1 MFLNK
6 AIKNISL
13 FSLFINN
20 LLYLPP
26 NLVIKMKKLLYISLL
41 APLAAIAQQPKD
53 SITQLEE
60 VVVKAEAPIKRIQK
74 AAYNVVAIEAKQL
87 RTLNSNAADILAR
100 VSGVKMRETGGVGA
114 EAHINL
120 NGFTG
125 RHVCVFI
132 DGVPMNEANASFRI
146 NNIPA
151 EMIERIEIYKGVV
164 PITFGADA
172 LGGAINVITRK
183 SRYNYGNLSYAFG
196 SFNTHKSTLN
206 IGQYLTD
213 NINIELNAYQNYS
226 DNSYKVFTEYL
237 DLQTATYSKEKRWF
251 KRFHD
256 RYHNEA
262 IIGHVNIFN
271 EQWADKLSF
280 GLNYSQEDKQLQNAN
295 LMQKVFGGKYR
306 KSHNYTS
313 SVEYEK
319 RNILKNLSCVLAA
332 RYDFTTTHN
341 VDEEA
346 RRYSWTGEYE
356 PMVARGESQLQN
368 TIFEGKT
375 GYITSHLNYQ
385 LSDKHLLQLTHTFSN
400 YNRRNKNMLITNYTL
415 DSDFMRRVNEKNIT
429 GLSYKFTPSEYWNI
443 LVFGKYYNTAVTGPV
458 TISGFGS
465 RAVYKEE
472 THYTDVWGYGAAT
485 TYQLLKTL
493 QAKLSC
499 EKSFRLPT
507 DTELFGDGDLE
518 IGNYNLKPENSDN
531 LNVNLSYQPT
541 FKAHSL
547 LVETGFAY
555 RYIKDYIIRSIISA
569 GTNEGSAGS
578 KNHGKVLN
586 MGVDATL
593 RYFYKDIFSVGGNL
607 SYMNLR
613 NKEEFTETGRPSA
626 IYNDRVPNMPYLF
639 GNADA
644 NCNISNLI
652 AKRDRLSL
660 GYNLFFTEEFFTSWQ
675 SEGTKIKV
683 PRQLSHDVSLT
694 YYTPNKRLSFS
705 VEAKN
710 FTNELL
716 YDNYSLQKAGR
727 AFYAKLS
734 YRFY

>member
-1 MFLNK
+1 MFLSP
-6 AIKNISL
+6 KNIT
-13 FSLFINN
+13 
-20 LLYLPP
+20 
-26 NLVIKMKKLLYISLL
+26 SLL
-41 APLAAIAQQPKD
+41 ASFFVIQIFSQSVD
-53 SITQLEE
+53 EEVTQLSE
-60 VVVKAEAPIKRIQK
+60 VVLTGQSPIKQVQK
-74 AAYNVVAIEAKQL
+74 AAYNVVAIEAQQL
-87 RTLNSNAADILAR
+87 RNLNSNAADMLAR

-114 EAHINL
+114 EANINL

-125 RHVCVFI
+125 RHVRIFI

-151 EMIERIEIYKGVV
+151 ELIERIEIYKGVV
-164 PITFGADA
+164 PVTFSADA
-172 LGGAINVITRK
+172 LGGAINVVTRK
-183 SRYNYGNLSYAFG
+183 SRYNYGNLSYTFG

-206 IGQYLTD
+206 LGQFLTD
-213 NINIELNAYQNYS
+213 NISVELNAYQNYS

-237 DLQTATYSKEKRWF
+237 DLQTGTYSKEKRWF

-262 IIGHVNIFN
+262 IIGRVNIFD
-271 EQWADKLSF
+271 EKWADKLSF
-280 GLNYSQEDKQLQNAN
+280 ALNYSQEDKQLQNAN

-306 KSHNYTS
+306 KSHNYSS

-319 RNILKNLSCVLAA
+319 KNILNGLSFFLTG
-332 RYDFTTTHN
+332 RYDFTTTQN

-356 PMVARGESQLQN
+356 PMVTRGESQLQN

-375 GYITSHLNYQ
+375 GYITSHLDYQ
-385 LSDKHLLQLTHTFSN
+385 LNEKNSFQLTHTFSN
-400 YNRRNKNMLITNYTL
+400 YTRRNKNMLITNYTL
-415 DSDFMRRVNEKNIT
+415 DSDFMRRINEKNIS
-429 GLSYKFTPSEYWNI
+429 GFSYKFTPSERWNI
-443 LVFGKYYNTAVTGPV
+443 LAFGKYYNTAVTGPV
-458 TISGFGS
+458 IVTGYGS
-465 RAVYKEE
+465 RAVYEEE
-472 THYTDVWGYGAAT
+472 THHTQAWGYGGAT

-493 QAKLSC
+493 QAKLSY

-518 IGNYNLKPENSDN
+518 IGNYKLKPENSDN
-531 LNVNLSYQPT
+531 LNVNLSYQPA
-541 FKAHSL
+541 FKTHSL
-547 LVETGFAY
+547 LVEAGFAY

-569 GTNEGSAGS
+569 GANEGSAGS
-578 KNHGKVLN
+578 RNHGKVLN

-593 RYFYKDIFSVGGNL
+593 RYFYKDVFSVGANL

-626 IYNDRVPNMPYLF
+626 IYNDRLPNMPYLF

-644 NCNISNLI
+644 TCNIGSLI
-652 AKRDRLSL
+652 AKRDKLSL
-660 GYNLFFTEEFFTSWQ
+660 NYNLFFTEEFFTSWQ

-694 YYTPNKRLSFS
+694 YYTPNKRLSLS

-710 FTNELL
+710 ITDELL

>member
-1 MFLNK
+1 MPLSPKKITFLL
-6 AIKNISL
+6 ASFFVIQL
-13 FSLFINN
+13 FSQT
-20 LLYLPP
+20 
-26 NLVIKMKKLLYISLL
+26 V
-41 APLAAIAQQPKD
+41 D
-53 SITQLEE
+53 EEVTQLSE
-60 VVVKAEAPIKRIQK
+60 VVLTGQSPIKQVQK
-74 AAYNVVAIEAKQL
+74 AAYNVVAIEAQQL
-87 RTLNSNAADILAR
+87 RNLNSNAADMLAR

-114 EAHINL
+114 ETAINL

-125 RHVCVFI
+125 RHVRIFI

-151 EMIERIEIYKGVV
+151 ELIERIEIYKGVV
-164 PITFGADA
+164 PVTFGADA
-172 LGGAINVITRK
+172 LGGAINVVTRK
-183 SRYNYGNLSYAFG
+183 SRYNYGNLSYTFG

-206 IGQYLTD
+206 LGQFLTD
-213 NINIELNAYQNYS
+213 NISVELSAYQNYS

-237 DLQTATYSKEKRWF
+237 DLQTGTYSKEKRWF

-262 IIGHVNIFN
+262 IIGRVNIFD
-271 EQWADKLSF
+271 EKWADKLSF
-280 GLNYSQEDKQLQNAN
+280 ALNYSQEDKQLQNAN

-306 KSHNYTS
+306 KSHNYSS

-319 RNILKNLSCVLAA
+319 KNILNGLSFFLTG
-332 RYDFTTTHN
+332 RYDFTTTQN

-356 PMVARGESQLQN
+356 PMVTRGESQLQN

-375 GYITSHLNYQ
+375 GYITSHLDYQ
-385 LSDKHLLQLTHTFSN
+385 LNEKHSFQLTHTFSN
-400 YNRRNKNMLITNYTL
+400 YTRRNKNMLITNYTL
-415 DSDFMRRVNEKNIT
+415 DSDFMRRINEKNIS
-429 GLSYKFTPSEYWNI
+429 GFSYKFTPSERWNI
-443 LVFGKYYNTAVTGPV
+443 LAFGKYYNTAVTGPV
-458 TISGFGS
+458 IISGQGS
-465 RAVYKEE
+465 RAVYEEE
-472 THYTDVWGYGAAT
+472 THHTQAWGYGGAT

-493 QAKLSC
+493 QTKISY

-507 DTELFGDGDLE
+507 DNELFGDGDLE
-518 IGNYNLKPENSDN
+518 IGNYKLKPENSDN
-531 LNVNLSYQPT
+531 LNVNLSYQPA

-547 LVETGFAY
+547 LVEAGFAY

-569 GTNEGSAGS
+569 GVNEGSAGS
-578 KNHGKVLN
+578 RNHGKVLN

-593 RYFYKDIFSVGGNL
+593 RYFYKDVFSVGGNL

-626 IYNDRVPNMPYLF
+626 IYNDRLPNMPYLF

-644 NCNISNLI
+644 TCNIGSLI
-652 AKRDRLSL
+652 AKHDKLSL
-660 GYNLFFTEEFFTSWQ
+660 NYNLFFTEEFFTSWQ

-694 YYTPNKRLSFS
+694 YYTPNKRLSLS

-710 FTNELL
+710 ITDELL

>member
-1 MFLNK
+1 MFLSP
-6 AIKNISL
+6 KNIT
-13 FSLFINN
+13 
-20 LLYLPP
+20 
-26 NLVIKMKKLLYISLL
+26 SLL
-41 APLAAIAQQPKD
+41 ASFFVIQIFSQSVD
-53 SITQLEE
+53 EEVTQLSE
-60 VVVKAEAPIKRIQK
+60 VVLTGQSPIKQVQK
-74 AAYNVVAIEAKQL
+74 AAYNVVAIEAQQL
-87 RTLNSNAADILAR
+87 RNLNSNAADMLAR

-114 EAHINL
+114 EANINL

-125 RHVCVFI
+125 RHVRIFI

-151 EMIERIEIYKGVV
+151 ELIERIEIYKGVV
-164 PITFGADA
+164 PVTFSADA
-172 LGGAINVITRK
+172 LGGAINVVTRK
-183 SRYNYGNLSYAFG
+183 NRYNYGNLSYTFG

-206 IGQYLTD
+206 LGQFLTD
-213 NINIELNAYQNYS
+213 NISVELNAYQNYS
-226 DNSYKVFTEYL
+226 DNSYRVFTEYL
-237 DLQTATYSKEKRWF
+237 DLQTGTYSKEKRWF

-262 IIGHVNIFN
+262 IIGRVNIFD
-271 EQWADKLSF
+271 EKWADKLSF
-280 GLNYSQEDKQLQNAN
+280 ALNYSQEDKQLQNAN

-306 KSHNYTS
+306 KSHNYSS

-319 RNILKNLSCVLAA
+319 KNILNGLSFFLTG
-332 RYDFTTTHN
+332 RYDFTTTQN

-356 PMVARGESQLQN
+356 PMVTRGESQLQN

-375 GYITSHLNYQ
+375 GYITSHLDYQ
-385 LSDKHLLQLTHTFSN
+385 LNEKNSFQLTHTFSN
-400 YNRRNKNMLITNYTL
+400 YTRRNKNMLITNYTL
-415 DSDFMRRVNEKNIT
+415 DSDFMRRINEKNIS
-429 GLSYKFTPSEYWNI
+429 GFSYKFTPSERWNI
-443 LVFGKYYNTAVTGPV
+443 LAFGKYYNTAVTGPV
-458 TISGFGS
+458 IVTGYGS
-465 RAVYKEE
+465 RAVYEEE
-472 THYTDVWGYGAAT
+472 THHTQAWGYGGAT

-493 QAKLSC
+493 QAKLSY

-518 IGNYNLKPENSDN
+518 IGNYKLKPENSDN
-531 LNVNLSYQPT
+531 LNVNLSYQPA
-541 FKAHSL
+541 FKTHSL
-547 LVETGFAY
+547 LVEAGFAY

-569 GTNEGSAGS
+569 GANEGSAGS
-578 KNHGKVLN
+578 RNHGKVLN

-593 RYFYKDIFSVGGNL
+593 RYFYKDVFSVGANL

-626 IYNDRVPNMPYLF
+626 IYNDRLPNMPYLF

-644 NCNISNLI
+644 TCNIGSLI
-652 AKRDRLSL
+652 AKRDKLSL
-660 GYNLFFTEEFFTSWQ
+660 NYNLFFTEEFFTSWQ

-694 YYTPNKRLSFS
+694 YYTPNKRLSLS

-710 FTNELL
+710 ITDELL

>member
-1 MFLNK
+1 MFLSP
-6 AIKNISL
+6 KNIT
-13 FSLFINN
+13 
-20 LLYLPP
+20 
-26 NLVIKMKKLLYISLL
+26 SLL
-41 APLAAIAQQPKD
+41 ASFFVIQIFSQSVD
-53 SITQLEE
+53 EEVTQLSE
-60 VVVKAEAPIKRIQK
+60 VVLTGQSPIKQVQK
-74 AAYNVVAIEAKQL
+74 AAYNVVAIEAQQL
-87 RTLNSNAADILAR
+87 RNLNSNAADMLAR

-114 EAHINL
+114 EANINL

-125 RHVCVFI
+125 RHVRIFI

-151 EMIERIEIYKGVV
+151 ELIERIEIYKGVV
-164 PITFGADA
+164 PVTFGADA
-172 LGGAINVITRK
+172 LGGAINVVTRK
-183 SRYNYGNLSYAFG
+183 SRYNYGNLSYTFG

-206 IGQYLTD
+206 LGQFLTD
-213 NINIELNAYQNYS
+213 NISVELNAYQNYS

-237 DLQTATYSKEKRWF
+237 DLQTGTYSKEKRWF

-262 IIGHVNIFN
+262 IIGRVNIFD
-271 EQWADKLSF
+271 EKWADKLSF

-319 RNILKNLSCVLAA
+319 KNILNGLSFFLTG
-332 RYDFTTTHN
+332 RYDFTTTQN

-356 PMVARGESQLQN
+356 PMVTRGESQLQN

-375 GYITSHLNYQ
+375 GYITSHLDYQ
-385 LSDKHLLQLTHTFSN
+385 LTEKHSFQLTHNFSN
-400 YNRRNKNMLITNYTL
+400 YTRRNKNMLITNYTL
-415 DSDFMRRVNEKNIT
+415 DSDFMSRVNEKNIS
-429 GLSYKFTPSEYWNI
+429 GLSYKFTPSERWNI
-443 LVFGKYYNTAVTGPV
+443 LAFGKYYNTAVTGPV
-458 TISGFGS
+458 IISGQGS
-465 RAVYKEE
+465 RAVYEEE
-472 THYTDVWGYGAAT
+472 THHTQAWGYGGAT

-493 QAKLSC
+493 QTKISY

-507 DTELFGDGDLE
+507 DNELFGDGDLE
-518 IGNYNLKPENSDN
+518 IGNYKLKPENSDN
-531 LNVNLSYQPT
+531 LNVNLSYQPA

-547 LVETGFAY
+547 LVEAGFAY

-569 GTNEGSAGS
+569 GVNEGSAGS
-578 KNHGKVLN
+578 RNHGKVLN
-586 MGVDATL
+586 MGLDATL
-593 RYFYKDIFSVGGNL
+593 RYFYKDVFSVGGNL

-626 IYNDRVPNMPYLF
+626 IYNDRLPNMPYLF

-644 NCNISNLI
+644 TCNIGSLI
-652 AKRDRLSL
+652 AKRDKLSL
-660 GYNLFFTEEFFTSWQ
+660 NYNLFFTEEFFTSWQ

-694 YYTPNKRLSFS
+694 YYTPNKRLSLS

-710 FTNELL
+710 ITDELL

>member
-1 MFLNK
+1 MFLSP
-6 AIKNISL
+6 KNITFLLASFFATQL
-13 FSLFINN
+13 FS
-20 LLYLPP
+20 
-26 NLVIKMKKLLYISLL
+26 
-41 APLAAIAQQPKD
+41 QPVD
-53 SITQLEE
+53 EEVTQLSE
-60 VVVKAEAPIKRIQK
+60 VVLTGQSPIKQVQK
-74 AAYNVVAIEAKQL
+74 AAYNVVAIEAQQL
-87 RTLNSNAADILAR
+87 RNLNSNAADMLAR

-114 EAHINL
+114 EANINL

-125 RHVCVFI
+125 RHVRIFI

-151 EMIERIEIYKGVV
+151 ELIERIEIYKGVV
-164 PITFGADA
+164 PVTFGADA
-172 LGGAINVITRK
+172 LGGAINVVTRK
-183 SRYNYGNLSYAFG
+183 NRYNYGNLSYTFG

-206 IGQYLTD
+206 LGQFLTD
-213 NINIELNAYQNYS
+213 NISVELNAYQNYS

-237 DLQTATYSKEKRWF
+237 DLQTGTYSKEKRWF

-262 IIGHVNIFN
+262 IIGRVNIFD
-271 EQWADKLSF
+271 EKWTDKLSF
-280 GLNYSQEDKQLQNAN
+280 ALNYSQEDKQLQNAN

-306 KSHNYTS
+306 KSHNYSS

-319 RNILKNLSCVLAA
+319 KNILNGLSFFLTG
-332 RYDFTTTHN
+332 RYDFTTTQN

-356 PMVARGESQLQN
+356 PMVTRGESQLQN

-375 GYITSHLNYQ
+375 GYITSHLDYQ
-385 LSDKHLLQLTHTFSN
+385 LTEKHSFQLTHTFSN
-400 YNRRNKNMLITNYTL
+400 YTRRNKNMLITNYTL
-415 DSDFMRRVNEKNIT
+415 DSDFMRRVNEKNIS
-429 GLSYKFTPSEYWNI
+429 GFSYKFTPSERWNI
-443 LVFGKYYNTAVTGPV
+443 LAFGKYYNTVVTGPV
-458 TISGFGS
+458 IVTGYGS
-465 RAVYKEE
+465 RAVYEEE
-472 THYTDVWGYGAAT
+472 THHTQAWGYGGAT
-485 TYQLLKTL
+485 TYQLLKPL
-493 QAKLSC
+493 QAKISY

-518 IGNYNLKPENSDN
+518 IGNYKLKPENSDN
-531 LNVNLSYQPT
+531 LNVNLSYQPV

-547 LVETGFAY
+547 LVEAGFAY

-569 GTNEGSAGS
+569 GANEGSAGS
-578 KNHGKVLN
+578 RNHGKVLN

-626 IYNDRVPNMPYLF
+626 IYNDRLPNMPYLF

-644 NCNISNLI
+644 TCNIGSLI
-652 AKRDRLSL
+652 AKRDKLSL
-660 GYNLFFTEEFFTSWQ
+660 NYNLFFTEEFFTSWQ

-694 YYTPNKRLSFS
+694 YYTPNKRLSLS

-710 FTNELL
+710 ITDELL

>member
-1 MFLNK
+1 MFLSPK
-6 AIKNISL
+6 KITFLLALFFVIQL
-13 FSLFINN
+13 FS
-20 LLYLPP
+20 
-26 NLVIKMKKLLYISLL
+26 
-41 APLAAIAQQPKD
+41 QPVD
-53 SITQLEE
+53 EEVTQLSE
-60 VVVKAEAPIKRIQK
+60 VVLTGQSPIKQVQK
-74 AAYNVVAIEAKQL
+74 AAYNVVAIEAQQL
-87 RTLNSNAADILAR
+87 RNLNSNAADILAR

-114 EAHINL
+114 EANINL

-125 RHVCVFI
+125 RHVRIFI

-151 EMIERIEIYKGVV
+151 ELIERIEIYKGVV
-164 PITFGADA
+164 PVTFGADA
-172 LGGAINVITRK
+172 LGGAINVVTRK
-183 SRYNYGNLSYAFG
+183 NRYNYGNLSYTFG

-206 IGQYLTD
+206 LGQFLTD
-213 NINIELNAYQNYS
+213 NISVELNAYQNYS

-237 DLQTATYSKEKRWF
+237 DLQTGTYSKEKRWF

-262 IIGHVNIFN
+262 IIGRVNIFD
-271 EQWADKLSF
+271 EKWADKLSF
-280 GLNYSQEDKQLQNAN
+280 ALNYSQEDKQLQNAN

-306 KSHNYTS
+306 KSHNYSS

-319 RNILKNLSCVLAA
+319 KNILKGLSFFLTG
-332 RYDFTTTHN
+332 RYDFTTTQN

-356 PMVARGESQLQN
+356 PMVTRGESQLQN

-375 GYITSHLNYQ
+375 GYITSHIDYQ
-385 LSDKHLLQLTHTFSN
+385 LNEKHSFQLTHTFSN
-400 YNRRNKNMLITNYTL
+400 YTRRNKNMLITNYTL
-415 DSDFMRRVNEKNIT
+415 DSDFMRRVNEKNIS
-429 GLSYKFTPSEYWNI
+429 GLSYKFTPSERWNI
-443 LVFGKYYNTAVTGPV
+443 LAFGKYYNTAVTGPV
-458 TISGFGS
+458 IISGQGS
-465 RAVYKEE
+465 RAVYEEE
-472 THYTDVWGYGAAT
+472 THHTQAWGYGGAT

-493 QAKLSC
+493 QTKISY

-518 IGNYNLKPENSDN
+518 IGNYKLKPENSNN
-531 LNVNLSYQPT
+531 LNVNISYQPV

-547 LVETGFAY
+547 LVEAGFAY

-569 GTNEGSAGS
+569 GANEGSAGS
-578 KNHGKVLN
+578 RNHGKVLN

-626 IYNDRVPNMPYLF
+626 IYNDRLPNMPYLF

-644 NCNISNLI
+644 TCNIGSLI
-652 AKRDRLSL
+652 AKRDKLSL
-660 GYNLFFTEEFFTSWQ
+660 NYNLFFTEEFFTSWQ

-694 YYTPNKRLSFS
+694 YYTPNKRLSLS

-710 FTNELL
+710 ITDELL

>member
-1 MFLNK
+1 MPLSP
-6 AIKNISL
+6 KNIT
-13 FSLFINN
+13 F
-20 LLYLPP
+20 
-26 NLVIKMKKLLYISLL
+26 LL
-41 APLAAIAQQPKD
+41 ASFFVIQIFSQSVD
-53 SITQLEE
+53 EEVTQLSE
-60 VVVKAEAPIKRIQK
+60 VVLTGQSPIKQVQK
-74 AAYNVVAIEAKQL
+74 AAYNVVAIEAQQL
-87 RTLNSNAADILAR
+87 RNLNSNAADMLAR

-114 EAHINL
+114 EANINL

-125 RHVCVFI
+125 RHVRIFI

-151 EMIERIEIYKGVV
+151 ELIERIEIYKGVV
-164 PITFGADA
+164 PVTFGADA
-172 LGGAINVITRK
+172 LGGAINVVTRK
-183 SRYNYGNLSYAFG
+183 SRYNYGNLSYTFG

-206 IGQYLTD
+206 LGQFLTD
-213 NINIELNAYQNYS
+213 NISVELNAYQNYS

-237 DLQTATYSKEKRWF
+237 DLQTGSYSKEKRWF

-262 IIGHVNIFN
+262 IIGRVNIFD
-271 EQWADKLSF
+271 EKWADKLSF
-280 GLNYSQEDKQLQNAN
+280 ALNYSQEDKQLQNAN

-306 KSHNYTS
+306 KSHNYSS

-319 RNILKNLSCVLAA
+319 KNILNGLSFFLTG
-332 RYDFTTTHN
+332 RYDFTTTQN

-356 PMVARGESQLQN
+356 PMVTRGESQLQN

-375 GYITSHLNYQ
+375 GYITSHLDYQ
-385 LSDKHLLQLTHTFSN
+385 LNEKHSFQLTHTFSN
-400 YNRRNKNMLITNYTL
+400 YTRRNKNMLITNYTL
-415 DSDFMRRVNEKNIT
+415 DSDFMRRINEKNIS
-429 GLSYKFTPSEYWNI
+429 GFSYKFTPSERWNI
-443 LVFGKYYNTAVTGPV
+443 LAFGKYYNTAVTGPV
-458 TISGFGS
+458 IISGQGS
-465 RAVYKEE
+465 RAVYEEE
-472 THYTDVWGYGAAT
+472 THHTQAWGYGGAT

-493 QAKLSC
+493 QTKISY

-518 IGNYNLKPENSDN
+518 IGNYKLKPENSDN
-531 LNVNLSYQPT
+531 LNVNLSYQPA

-547 LVETGFAY
+547 LVEAGFAY

-569 GTNEGSAGS
+569 GVNEGSAGS
-578 KNHGKVLN
+578 RNHGKVLN

-593 RYFYKDIFSVGGNL
+593 RYFYKDVFSVGANL

-626 IYNDRVPNMPYLF
+626 IYNDRLPNMPYLF

-644 NCNISNLI
+644 TCNIGSLI
-652 AKRDRLSL
+652 AKRDKLSL
-660 GYNLFFTEEFFTSWQ
+660 NYNLFFTDEFFTSWQ

-694 YYTPNKRLSFS
+694 YYTPNKRLSLS

-710 FTNELL
+710 ITDELL

-727 AFYAKLS
+727 AFYAKFS

>member
-1 MFLNK
+1 MFLSP
-6 AIKNISL
+6 KNIT
-13 FSLFINN
+13 
-20 LLYLPP
+20 
-26 NLVIKMKKLLYISLL
+26 SLL
-41 APLAAIAQQPKD
+41 ASFFVIQIFSQSVD
-53 SITQLEE
+53 EEVTQLSE
-60 VVVKAEAPIKRIQK
+60 VVLTGQSPIKQVQK
-74 AAYNVVAIEAKQL
+74 AAYNVVAIEAQQL
-87 RTLNSNAADILAR
+87 RNLNSNAADMLAR

-114 EAHINL
+114 EANINL

-125 RHVCVFI
+125 RHVRIFI

-151 EMIERIEIYKGVV
+151 ELIERIEIYKGVV
-164 PITFGADA
+164 PVTFGADA
-172 LGGAINVITRK
+172 LGGAINVVTRK
-183 SRYNYGNLSYAFG
+183 SRYNYGNLSYTFG

-206 IGQYLTD
+206 LGQFLTD
-213 NINIELNAYQNYS
+213 NISVELNAYQNYS

-237 DLQTATYSKEKRWF
+237 DLQTGTYSKEKRWF

-262 IIGHVNIFN
+262 IIGRVNIFD
-271 EQWADKLSF
+271 EKWADKLSF
-280 GLNYSQEDKQLQNAN
+280 ALNYSQEDKQLQNAN

-306 KSHNYTS
+306 KSHNYSS

-319 RNILKNLSCVLAA
+319 KNILNGLSLFLTG
-332 RYDFTTTHN
+332 RYDFTTTQN

-356 PMVARGESQLQN
+356 PMVTRGESQLQN

-375 GYITSHLNYQ
+375 GYITSHLDYQ
-385 LSDKHLLQLTHTFSN
+385 LNEKHSFQLTHTFSN
-400 YNRRNKNMLITNYTL
+400 YIRRNKNMLITNYTL
-415 DSDFMRRVNEKNIT
+415 DSDFMRRVNEKNIS
-429 GLSYKFTPSEYWNI
+429 GFSYKFTPSERWNI
-443 LVFGKYYNTAVTGPV
+443 LAFGKYYNTAVTGPV
-458 TISGFGS
+458 IISGQGS
-465 RAVYKEE
+465 RAVYEEE
-472 THYTDVWGYGAAT
+472 THHTQAWGYGGAT

-493 QAKLSC
+493 QTKISY

-518 IGNYNLKPENSDN
+518 IGNYKLKPENSDN
-531 LNVNLSYQPT
+531 LNVNLSYQPA

-547 LVETGFAY
+547 LVEAGFAY

-569 GTNEGSAGS
+569 GANEGSAGS
-578 KNHGKVLN
+578 RNHGKVLN

-593 RYFYKDIFSVGGNL
+593 RYFYKDVFSVGGNL

-613 NKEEFTETGRPSA
+613 NKEEFTETGRLSA
-626 IYNDRVPNMPYLF
+626 IYNDRLPNMPYLF

-644 NCNISNLI
+644 TCNIESLI
-652 AKRDRLSL
+652 AKHDKLSL
-660 GYNLFFTEEFFTSWQ
+660 NYNLFFTEEFFTSWQ

-694 YYTPNKRLSFS
+694 YYTPNKRLSLS

-710 FTNELL
+710 ITDELL

>member
-1 MFLNK
+1 MFLSP
-6 AIKNISL
+6 KNITFLLASFFASQL
-13 FSLFINN
+13 FS
-20 LLYLPP
+20 
-26 NLVIKMKKLLYISLL
+26 
-41 APLAAIAQQPKD
+41 QPVD
-53 SITQLEE
+53 EEVTQLSE
-60 VVVKAEAPIKRIQK
+60 VVLTGQSPIKQVQK
-74 AAYNVVAIEAKQL
+74 AAYNVVAIEAQQL
-87 RTLNSNAADILAR
+87 RNLNSNAADMLAR

-114 EAHINL
+114 EANINL

-125 RHVCVFI
+125 RHVRIFI

-151 EMIERIEIYKGVV
+151 ELIERIEIYKGVV
-164 PITFGADA
+164 PVTFGADA
-172 LGGAINVITRK
+172 LGGAINVVTRK
-183 SRYNYGNLSYAFG
+183 SRYNYGNLSYTFG

-206 IGQYLTD
+206 LGQFLTD
-213 NINIELNAYQNYS
+213 NISVELNAYQNYS

-237 DLQTATYSKEKRWF
+237 DLQTGTYSKEKRWF

-262 IIGHVNIFN
+262 IIGRVNIFD
-271 EQWADKLSF
+271 EKWADKLSF
-280 GLNYSQEDKQLQNAN
+280 ALNYSQEDKQLQNAN

-306 KSHNYTS
+306 KSHNYSS

-319 RNILKNLSCVLAA
+319 KNILNGLSFFLIG
-332 RYDFTTTHN
+332 RYDFTTTQN

-356 PMVARGESQLQN
+356 PMVTRGESQLQN

-375 GYITSHLNYQ
+375 GYITSHLDYQ
-385 LSDKHLLQLTHTFSN
+385 LNEKHSFQLTHTFSN
-400 YNRRNKNMLITNYTL
+400 YTRRNKNMLITNYTL
-415 DSDFMRRVNEKNIT
+415 DSDFMRRVNEKNIS
-429 GLSYKFTPSEYWNI
+429 GLSYKFTPSERWNI
-443 LVFGKYYNTAVTGPV
+443 LAFGKYYDTAVTGPV
-458 TISGFGS
+458 IVTGYGS
-465 RAVYKEE
+465 RAVYEEE
-472 THYTDVWGYGAAT
+472 THHTQAWGYGGAT
-485 TYQLLKTL
+485 TYQLLKPL
-493 QAKLSC
+493 QVKLSY

-518 IGNYNLKPENSDN
+518 IGNYKLKPENSNN
-531 LNVNLSYQPT
+531 LNVNLSYQPA

-547 LVETGFAY
+547 LVEAGFAY

-569 GTNEGSAGS
+569 GVNEGSAGS
-578 KNHGKVLN
+578 RNHGKVLN

-593 RYFYKDIFSVGGNL
+593 RYFYKDVFSVGGNL

-613 NKEEFTETGRPSA
+613 NKEEFTETGRLSA
-626 IYNDRVPNMPYLF
+626 IYNDRLPNMPYLF

-644 NCNISNLI
+644 TCNIGSLI
-652 AKRDRLSL
+652 AKHDKLSL
-660 GYNLFFTEEFFTSWQ
+660 NYNLFFTEEFFTSWQ

-683 PRQLSHDVSLT
+683 PHQLSHDVSLT
-694 YYTPNKRLSFS
+694 YYTPNKRLSLS

-710 FTNELL
+710 ITDELL

>member
-1 MFLNK
+1 MPLSPKKITFLL
-6 AIKNISL
+6 ASFFVIQL
-13 FSLFINN
+13 FSQT
-20 LLYLPP
+20 
-26 NLVIKMKKLLYISLL
+26 V
-41 APLAAIAQQPKD
+41 D
-53 SITQLEE
+53 EEVTQLSE
-60 VVVKAEAPIKRIQK
+60 VVLTGQSPIKQVQK
-74 AAYNVVAIEAKQL
+74 AAYNVVAIEAQQL
-87 RTLNSNAADILAR
+87 RNLNSNAGDMLAR

-114 EAHINL
+114 ETAINL

-125 RHVCVFI
+125 RHVRIFI

-151 EMIERIEIYKGVV
+151 ELIERIEIYKGVV
-164 PITFGADA
+164 PVTFGADA
-172 LGGAINVITRK
+172 LGGAINVVTRK
-183 SRYNYGNLSYAFG
+183 SRYNYGNLSYTFG

-206 IGQYLTD
+206 LGQFLTD
-213 NINIELNAYQNYS
+213 NISVELSAYQNYS

-237 DLQTATYSKEKRWF
+237 DLQTGTYSKEKRWF

-262 IIGHVNIFN
+262 IIGRVNIFD
-271 EQWADKLSF
+271 EKWADKLSF
-280 GLNYSQEDKQLQNAN
+280 ALNYSQEDKQLQNAN

-306 KSHNYTS
+306 KSHNYSS

-319 RNILKNLSCVLAA
+319 KNILNGLSFFLTG
-332 RYDFTTTHN
+332 RYDFTTTQN

-356 PMVARGESQLQN
+356 PMVTRGESQLQN

-375 GYITSHLNYQ
+375 GYITSHLDYQ
-385 LSDKHLLQLTHTFSN
+385 LNEKNSFQLTHTFSN
-400 YNRRNKNMLITNYTL
+400 YTRRNKNMLITNYTL
-415 DSDFMRRVNEKNIT
+415 DSDFMRRINEKNIS
-429 GLSYKFTPSEYWNI
+429 GFSYKFTPSERWNI
-443 LVFGKYYNTAVTGPV
+443 LAFGKYYNTAVTGPV
-458 TISGFGS
+458 IVTGYGS
-465 RAVYKEE
+465 RAVYEEE
-472 THYTDVWGYGAAT
+472 THHTQAWGYGGAT

-493 QAKLSC
+493 QAKLSY

-518 IGNYNLKPENSDN
+518 IGNYKLKPENSNN
-531 LNVNLSYQPT
+531 LNVNLSYQPA

-547 LVETGFAY
+547 LVEAGFAY

-569 GTNEGSAGS
+569 GVNEGSAGS
-578 KNHGKVLN
+578 RNHGKVLN

-593 RYFYKDIFSVGGNL
+593 RYFYKDVFSVGGNL

-626 IYNDRVPNMPYLF
+626 IYNDRLPNMPYLF

-644 NCNISNLI
+644 TCNIGSLI
-652 AKRDRLSL
+652 AKRDKLSL
-660 GYNLFFTEEFFTSWQ
+660 NYNLFFTEEFFTSWQ

-694 YYTPNKRLSFS
+694 YYTPNKRLSLS

-710 FTNELL
+710 ITDELL

>member
-1 MFLNK
+1 MFLSP
-6 AIKNISL
+6 KNIT
-13 FSLFINN
+13 
-20 LLYLPP
+20 
-26 NLVIKMKKLLYISLL
+26 SLL
-41 APLAAIAQQPKD
+41 ASFFVIQIFSQSVD
-53 SITQLEE
+53 EEVTQLSE
-60 VVVKAEAPIKRIQK
+60 VVLTGQSPIKQVQK
-74 AAYNVVAIEAKQL
+74 AAYNVVAIEAQQL
-87 RTLNSNAADILAR
+87 RNLNSNAADMLAR

-114 EAHINL
+114 ETAINL

-125 RHVCVFI
+125 RHVRIFI

-151 EMIERIEIYKGVV
+151 ELIERIEIYKGVV
-164 PITFGADA
+164 PVTFGADA

-183 SRYNYGNLSYAFG
+183 NRYNYGNLSYTFG

-206 IGQYLTD
+206 LGQFLTD
-213 NINIELNAYQNYS
+213 NISVELNAYQNYS

-237 DLQTATYSKEKRWF
+237 DLQTGTYSKEKRWF

-262 IIGHVNIFN
+262 IIGRVNIFD
-271 EQWADKLSF
+271 EKWADKLSF
-280 GLNYSQEDKQLQNAN
+280 ALNYSQEDKQLQNAN

-306 KSHNYTS
+306 KSHNYSS

-319 RNILKNLSCVLAA
+319 KNILNGLSFFLTG
-332 RYDFTTTHN
+332 RYDFTTTQN

-356 PMVARGESQLQN
+356 PMVTRGESQLQN

-375 GYITSHLNYQ
+375 GYITSHLDYQ
-385 LSDKHLLQLTHTFSN
+385 LNEKHSFQLTHTFSN
-400 YNRRNKNMLITNYTL
+400 YTRRNKNMLITNYTL
-415 DSDFMRRVNEKNIT
+415 DSDFMRRVNEKNIS
-429 GLSYKFTPSEYWNI
+429 GFSYKFTPSERWNI
-443 LVFGKYYNTAVTGPV
+443 LAFGKYYNTAVTGPV
-458 TISGFGS
+458 IVTGYGS
-465 RAVYKEE
+465 RAVYEEE
-472 THYTDVWGYGAAT
+472 THHTQAWGYGGAT

-493 QAKLSC
+493 QTKISY

-507 DTELFGDGDLE
+507 DNELFGDGDLE
-518 IGNYNLKPENSDN
+518 IGNYKLKPENSNN
-531 LNVNLSYQPT
+531 LNVNISYQPL

-547 LVETGFAY
+547 LVEAGFAY

-569 GTNEGSAGS
+569 GANEGSAGS
-578 KNHGKVLN
+578 RNHGKVLN

-593 RYFYKDIFSVGGNL
+593 RYFYKDVFSVGANL

-626 IYNDRVPNMPYLF
+626 IYNDRLPNMPYLF

-644 NCNISNLI
+644 TCNIGSLI
-652 AKRDRLSL
+652 AKRDKLSL
-660 GYNLFFTEEFFTSWQ
+660 NYNLFFTEEFFTSWQ

-694 YYTPNKRLSFS
+694 YYTPNKRLSLS

-710 FTNELL
+710 ITDELL

>member
-1 MFLNK
+1 MFLSP
-6 AIKNISL
+6 KNIT
-13 FSLFINN
+13 
-20 LLYLPP
+20 
-26 NLVIKMKKLLYISLL
+26 SLL
-41 APLAAIAQQPKD
+41 ASFFVIQIFSQSVD
-53 SITQLEE
+53 EEVTQLSE
-60 VVVKAEAPIKRIQK
+60 VVLTGQSPIKQVQK
-74 AAYNVVAIEAKQL
+74 AAYNVVAIEAQQL
-87 RTLNSNAADILAR
+87 RNLNSNAVDMLAR

-114 EAHINL
+114 EANINL

-125 RHVCVFI
+125 RHVRIFI

-151 EMIERIEIYKGVV
+151 ELIERIEIYKGVV
-164 PITFGADA
+164 PVTFGADA
-172 LGGAINVITRK
+172 LGGAINVVTRK
-183 SRYNYGNLSYAFG
+183 SRYNYGNLSYTFG

-206 IGQYLTD
+206 LGQFLTD
-213 NINIELNAYQNYS
+213 NISVELNAYQNYS

-237 DLQTATYSKEKRWF
+237 DLQTGTYSKEKRWF

-262 IIGHVNIFN
+262 IIGRVNIFD
-271 EQWADKLSF
+271 EKWADKLSF
-280 GLNYSQEDKQLQNAN
+280 ALNYSQEDKQLQNAN

-306 KSHNYTS
+306 KSHNYSS

-319 RNILKNLSCVLAA
+319 KNILNGLSFFLTG
-332 RYDFTTTHN
+332 RYDFTTTQN

-356 PMVARGESQLQN
+356 PMVTRGESQLQN

-375 GYITSHLNYQ
+375 GYITSHLDYQ
-385 LSDKHLLQLTHTFSN
+385 LTEKHSFQLTHTFSN
-400 YNRRNKNMLITNYTL
+400 YTRRNKNMLITNYTL
-415 DSDFMRRVNEKNIT
+415 DSDFMRRINEKNIS
-429 GLSYKFTPSEYWNI
+429 GFSYKFTPSERWNI

-458 TISGFGS
+458 IISGQGS
-465 RAVYKEE
+465 RAVYEEE
-472 THYTDVWGYGAAT
+472 THHTQAWGYGGAT

-493 QAKLSC
+493 QTKISY

-507 DTELFGDGDLE
+507 DNELFGDGDLE
-518 IGNYNLKPENSDN
+518 IGNYKLKPENSNN
-531 LNVNLSYQPT
+531 LNVNLSYQPA

-547 LVETGFAY
+547 LVEAGFAY

-569 GTNEGSAGS
+569 GVNEGSAGS
-578 KNHGKVLN
+578 RNHGKVLN

-593 RYFYKDIFSVGGNL
+593 RYFYKDVFSVGGNL

-613 NKEEFTETGRPSA
+613 NKEEFTETGRLSA
-626 IYNDRVPNMPYLF
+626 IYNDRLPNMPYLF

-644 NCNISNLI
+644 TCNIGSLI
-652 AKRDRLSL
+652 AKHDKLSL
-660 GYNLFFTEEFFTSWQ
+660 NYNLFFTEEFFTSWQ

-694 YYTPNKRLSFS
+694 YYTPNKRLSLS

-710 FTNELL
+710 ITDELL

>member
-1 MFLNK
+1 MFLSP
-6 AIKNISL
+6 KNITFLLASFFASQL
-13 FSLFINN
+13 FS
-20 LLYLPP
+20 
-26 NLVIKMKKLLYISLL
+26 
-41 APLAAIAQQPKD
+41 QPVD
-53 SITQLEE
+53 EEVTQLSE
-60 VVVKAEAPIKRIQK
+60 VVLTGQSPIKQVQK
-74 AAYNVVAIEAKQL
+74 AAYNVVAIEAQQL
-87 RTLNSNAADILAR
+87 RNLNSNAADMLAR

-114 EAHINL
+114 EANINL

-125 RHVCVFI
+125 RHVRIFI

-151 EMIERIEIYKGVV
+151 ELIERIEIYKGVV
-164 PITFGADA
+164 PVTFGADA
-172 LGGAINVITRK
+172 LGGAINVVTRK
-183 SRYNYGNLSYAFG
+183 SRYNYGNLSYTFG

-206 IGQYLTD
+206 LGQFLTD
-213 NINIELNAYQNYS
+213 NISVELNAYQNYS

-237 DLQTATYSKEKRWF
+237 DLQTGSYSKEKRWF

-262 IIGHVNIFN
+262 IIGRVNIFD
-271 EQWADKLSF
+271 EKWADKLSF
-280 GLNYSQEDKQLQNAN
+280 ALNYSQEDKQLQNAN

-306 KSHNYTS
+306 KSHNYSS

-319 RNILKNLSCVLAA
+319 KNILKGLSFFLTG
-332 RYDFTTTHN
+332 RYDFTTTQN

-356 PMVARGESQLQN
+356 PMVTRGESQLQN

-375 GYITSHLNYQ
+375 GYITSHLDYQ
-385 LSDKHLLQLTHTFSN
+385 LNEKHSFQLTHTFSN
-400 YNRRNKNMLITNYTL
+400 YTRRNKNMLITNYTL
-415 DSDFMRRVNEKNIT
+415 DSDFMRRVNEKNIS
-429 GLSYKFTPSEYWNI
+429 GLSYKFTPSERWNI
-443 LVFGKYYNTAVTGPV
+443 LAFGKYYNTAVTGPV
-458 TISGFGS
+458 IISGYGS
-465 RAVYKEE
+465 RAVYEEE
-472 THYTDVWGYGAAT
+472 THHTQAWGYGGAT

-493 QAKLSC
+493 QTKISY

-518 IGNYNLKPENSDN
+518 IGNYKLKPENSNN
-531 LNVNLSYQPT
+531 LNVNISYQPV

-547 LVETGFAY
+547 LVEAGFAY

-569 GTNEGSAGS
+569 GANEGSAGS
-578 KNHGKVLN
+578 RNHGKVLN

-626 IYNDRVPNMPYLF
+626 IYNDRLPNMPYLF

-644 NCNISNLI
+644 TCNIGSLI
-652 AKRDRLSL
+652 AKRDKLSL
-660 GYNLFFTEEFFTSWQ
+660 NYNLFFTEEFFTSWQ

-694 YYTPNKRLSFS
+694 YYTPNKRLSLS

-710 FTNELL
+710 ITDELL

>member
-1 MFLNK
+1 MPLSPKKITFLL
-6 AIKNISL
+6 ASFFVIQL
-13 FSLFINN
+13 FSQT
-20 LLYLPP
+20 
-26 NLVIKMKKLLYISLL
+26 V
-41 APLAAIAQQPKD
+41 D
-53 SITQLEE
+53 EEVTQLSE
-60 VVVKAEAPIKRIQK
+60 VVLTGQSPIKQVQK
-74 AAYNVVAIEAKQL
+74 AAYNVVAIEAQQL
-87 RTLNSNAADILAR
+87 RNLNSNAADMLAR

-114 EAHINL
+114 ETAINL

-125 RHVCVFI
+125 RHVRIFI

-151 EMIERIEIYKGVV
+151 ELIERIEIYKGVV
-164 PITFGADA
+164 PVTFGADA
-172 LGGAINVITRK
+172 LGGAINVVTRK
-183 SRYNYGNLSYAFG
+183 SRYNYGNLSYTFG

-206 IGQYLTD
+206 LGQFLTD
-213 NINIELNAYQNYS
+213 NISVELSAYQNYS

-237 DLQTATYSKEKRWF
+237 DLQTGTYSKEKRWF

-262 IIGHVNIFN
+262 IIGRVNIFD
-271 EQWADKLSF
+271 EKWADKLSF
-280 GLNYSQEDKQLQNAN
+280 ALNYSQEDKQLQNAN

-306 KSHNYTS
+306 KSHNYSS

-319 RNILKNLSCVLAA
+319 KNILNGLSFFLTG
-332 RYDFTTTHN
+332 RYDFTTTQN

-356 PMVARGESQLQN
+356 PMVTRGESQLQN

-375 GYITSHLNYQ
+375 GYITSHLDYQ
-385 LSDKHLLQLTHTFSN
+385 LNEKHSFQLTHTFSN
-400 YNRRNKNMLITNYTL
+400 YTRRNKNMLITNYTL
-415 DSDFMRRVNEKNIT
+415 DSDFMRRVNEKNIS
-429 GLSYKFTPSEYWNI
+429 GLSYKFTPSERWNI
-443 LVFGKYYNTAVTGPV
+443 LAFGKYYDTAVTGPV
-458 TISGFGS
+458 IVTGYGS
-465 RAVYKEE
+465 RAVYEEE
-472 THYTDVWGYGAAT
+472 THHTQAWGYGGAT
-485 TYQLLKTL
+485 TYQLLKPL
-493 QAKLSC
+493 QVKLSY

-518 IGNYNLKPENSDN
+518 IGNYKLKPENSNN
-531 LNVNLSYQPT
+531 LNVNLSYQPA

-547 LVETGFAY
+547 LVEAGFAY

-569 GTNEGSAGS
+569 GANEGSAGS
-578 KNHGKVLN
+578 RNHGKVLN

-626 IYNDRVPNMPYLF
+626 IYNDRLPNMPYLF

-644 NCNISNLI
+644 TCNIGSLI
-652 AKRDRLSL
+652 AKRDKLSL
-660 GYNLFFTEEFFTSWQ
+660 NYNLFFTEEFFTSWQ

-694 YYTPNKRLSFS
+694 YYTPNKRLSLS

-710 FTNELL
+710 ITDELL

>member
-1 MFLNK
+1 MFLSP
-6 AIKNISL
+6 KNIT
-13 FSLFINN
+13 
-20 LLYLPP
+20 
-26 NLVIKMKKLLYISLL
+26 SLL
-41 APLAAIAQQPKD
+41 ASFFVIQIFSQSVD
-53 SITQLEE
+53 EEVTQLSE
-60 VVVKAEAPIKRIQK
+60 VVLTGQSPIKQVQK
-74 AAYNVVAIEAKQL
+74 AAYNVVAIEAQQL
-87 RTLNSNAADILAR
+87 RNLNSNAADMLAR

-114 EAHINL
+114 EANINL

-125 RHVCVFI
+125 RHVRIFI

-151 EMIERIEIYKGVV
+151 ELIERIEIYKGVV
-164 PITFGADA
+164 PVTFGADA
-172 LGGAINVITRK
+172 LGGAINVVTRK
-183 SRYNYGNLSYAFG
+183 SRYNYGNLSYTFG

-206 IGQYLTD
+206 LGQFLTD
-213 NINIELNAYQNYS
+213 NISVELNAYQNYS

-237 DLQTATYSKEKRWF
+237 DLQTGTYSKEKRWF

-262 IIGHVNIFN
+262 IIGRVNIFD
-271 EQWADKLSF
+271 EKWADKLSF
-280 GLNYSQEDKQLQNAN
+280 ALNYSQEDKQLQNAN

-306 KSHNYTS
+306 KSHNYSS

-319 RNILKNLSCVLAA
+319 KNILNGLSFFLTG
-332 RYDFTTTHN
+332 RYDFTTTQN

-356 PMVARGESQLQN
+356 PMVTRGESQLQN

-375 GYITSHLNYQ
+375 GYITSHLDYQ
-385 LSDKHLLQLTHTFSN
+385 LTEKHSFQLTHTFSN
-400 YNRRNKNMLITNYTL
+400 YTRRNKNMLITNYTL
-415 DSDFMRRVNEKNIT
+415 DSDFMRRINEKNIS
-429 GLSYKFTPSEYWNI
+429 GFSYKFTPSERWNI
-443 LVFGKYYNTAVTGPV
+443 LAFGKYYNTAVTGPV
-458 TISGFGS
+458 IISGQGS
-465 RAVYKEE
+465 RAVYEEE
-472 THYTDVWGYGAAT
+472 THHTQAWGYGGAT

-493 QAKLSC
+493 QTKISY

-507 DTELFGDGDLE
+507 DNELFGDGDLE
-518 IGNYNLKPENSDN
+518 IGNYKLKPENSDN
-531 LNVNLSYQPT
+531 LNVNLSYQPA

-547 LVETGFAY
+547 LVEAGFAY
-555 RYIKDYIIRSIISA
+555 RYIKNYIIRSIISA
-569 GTNEGSAGS
+569 GANEGSAGS
-578 KNHGKVLN
+578 RNHGKVLN

-593 RYFYKDIFSVGGNL
+593 RYFYKDVFSVGGNL

-613 NKEEFTETGRPSA
+613 NKEEFTETGRLSA
-626 IYNDRVPNMPYLF
+626 IYNDRLPNMPYLF

-644 NCNISNLI
+644 TCNIGSLI
-652 AKRDRLSL
+652 AKHDKLSL
-660 GYNLFFTEEFFTSWQ
+660 NYNLFFTEEFFTSWQ

-694 YYTPNKRLSFS
+694 YYTPNKRLSLS

-710 FTNELL
+710 ITDELL

>member
-1 MFLNK
+1 MFLSP
-6 AIKNISL
+6 KNIT
-13 FSLFINN
+13 
-20 LLYLPP
+20 
-26 NLVIKMKKLLYISLL
+26 SLL
-41 APLAAIAQQPKD
+41 ASFFVIQIFSQSVD
-53 SITQLEE
+53 EEVTQLSE
-60 VVVKAEAPIKRIQK
+60 VVLTGQSPIKQVQK
-74 AAYNVVAIEAKQL
+74 AAYNVVAIEAQQL
-87 RTLNSNAADILAR
+87 RNLNSNAADMLAR

-114 EAHINL
+114 EANINL

-125 RHVCVFI
+125 RHVRIFI

-151 EMIERIEIYKGVV
+151 ELIERIEIYKGVV
-164 PITFGADA
+164 PVTFGADA
-172 LGGAINVITRK
+172 LGGAINVVTRK
-183 SRYNYGNLSYAFG
+183 NRYNYGNLSYTFG

-206 IGQYLTD
+206 LGQFLTD
-213 NINIELNAYQNYS
+213 NISVELNAYQNYS

-237 DLQTATYSKEKRWF
+237 DLQTGSYSKEKRWF

-262 IIGHVNIFN
+262 IIGRVNIFD
-271 EQWADKLSF
+271 EKWADKLSF
-280 GLNYSQEDKQLQNAN
+280 ALNYSQEDKQLQNAN

-306 KSHNYTS
+306 KSHNYSS

-319 RNILKNLSCVLAA
+319 KNILNGLSFFLTG
-332 RYDFTTTHN
+332 RYDFTTTQN

-356 PMVARGESQLQN
+356 PMVTRGESQLQN

-375 GYITSHLNYQ
+375 GYITSHLDYQ
-385 LSDKHLLQLTHTFSN
+385 LNKKHSFQLTHTFSN
-400 YNRRNKNMLITNYTL
+400 YTRRNKNMLITNYTL
-415 DSDFMRRVNEKNIT
+415 DSDFMRRVNEKNIS
-429 GLSYKFTPSEYWNI
+429 GLSYKFTPSERWNI
-443 LVFGKYYNTAVTGPV
+443 LAFGKYYNTAVTGPV
-458 TISGFGS
+458 IISGQGS
-465 RAVYKEE
+465 RAVYEEE
-472 THYTDVWGYGAAT
+472 THHTQAWGYGGAT

-493 QAKLSC
+493 QTKISY

-518 IGNYNLKPENSDN
+518 IGNYKLKPENSDN
-531 LNVNLSYQPT
+531 LNVNLSYQPA

-547 LVETGFAY
+547 LVEAGFAY

-569 GTNEGSAGS
+569 GVNEGSAGS
-578 KNHGKVLN
+578 RNHGKVLN

-626 IYNDRVPNMPYLF
+626 IYNDRLPNMPYLF

-644 NCNISNLI
+644 TCNIGSLI
-652 AKRDRLSL
+652 AKRDKLSL
-660 GYNLFFTEEFFTSWQ
+660 NYNLFFTEEFFTSWQ

-694 YYTPNKRLSFS
+694 YYTPNKRLSLS

-710 FTNELL
+710 ITDELL

>member
-1 MFLNK
+1 MFLSP
-6 AIKNISL
+6 KNITFLLASFFASQL
-13 FSLFINN
+13 FSQT
-20 LLYLPP
+20 
-26 NLVIKMKKLLYISLL
+26 V
-41 APLAAIAQQPKD
+41 D
-53 SITQLEE
+53 EEVTQLSE
-60 VVVKAEAPIKRIQK
+60 VVLTGQSPIKQVQK
-74 AAYNVVAIEAKQL
+74 AAYNVVAIEAQQL
-87 RTLNSNAADILAR
+87 RNLNSNAADMLAR

-114 EAHINL
+114 EANINL

-125 RHVCVFI
+125 RHVRIFI

-151 EMIERIEIYKGVV
+151 ELIERIEIYKGVV
-164 PITFGADA
+164 PVTFGADA
-172 LGGAINVITRK
+172 LGGAINVVTRK
-183 SRYNYGNLSYAFG
+183 SRYNYGNLSYTFG

-206 IGQYLTD
+206 LGQFLTD
-213 NINIELNAYQNYS
+213 NISVELNAYQNYS

-237 DLQTATYSKEKRWF
+237 DLQTGTYSKEKRWF

-262 IIGHVNIFN
+262 IIGRVNIFD
-271 EQWADKLSF
+271 EKWADKLSF
-280 GLNYSQEDKQLQNAN
+280 ALNYSQEDKQLQNAN

-306 KSHNYTS
+306 KSHNYSS

-319 RNILKNLSCVLAA
+319 KNILNGLSFFLTG
-332 RYDFTTTHN
+332 RYDFTTTQN

-356 PMVARGESQLQN
+356 PMVTRGESQLQN

-375 GYITSHLNYQ
+375 GYITSHLDYQ
-385 LSDKHLLQLTHTFSN
+385 LTEKHSFQLTHTFSN
-400 YNRRNKNMLITNYTL
+400 YTRRNKNMLITNYTL
-415 DSDFMRRVNEKNIT
+415 DSDFMRRVNEKNIS
-429 GLSYKFTPSEYWNI
+429 GFSYKFTPSERWNI
-443 LVFGKYYNTAVTGPV
+443 LAFGKYYNTAVTGPV
-458 TISGFGS
+458 IISGQGS
-465 RAVYKEE
+465 RAVYEEE
-472 THYTDVWGYGAAT
+472 THHTQAWGYGGAT
-485 TYQLLKTL
+485 TYQLLKPL
-493 QAKLSC
+493 QVKLSY

-518 IGNYNLKPENSDN
+518 IGNYKLKPENSDN
-531 LNVNLSYQPT
+531 LNVNLSYQPA

-547 LVETGFAY
+547 LVEAGFAY

-569 GTNEGSAGS
+569 GVNEGSAGS
-578 KNHGKVLN
+578 RNHGKVLN

-593 RYFYKDIFSVGGNL
+593 RYFYKDVFSVGGNL

-613 NKEEFTETGRPSA
+613 NKEEFTETGRLSA
-626 IYNDRVPNMPYLF
+626 IYNDRLPNMPYLF

-644 NCNISNLI
+644 TCNIGSLI
-652 AKRDRLSL
+652 AKHDKLSL
-660 GYNLFFTEEFFTSWQ
+660 NYNLFFTEEFFTSWQ

-694 YYTPNKRLSFS
+694 YYTPNKRLSLS

-710 FTNELL
+710 ITDELL

>member
-1 MFLNK
+1 MFLSPK
-6 AIKNISL
+6 KITFLLASFFVIQL
-13 FSLFINN
+13 FS
-20 LLYLPP
+20 
-26 NLVIKMKKLLYISLL
+26 
-41 APLAAIAQQPKD
+41 QPVD
-53 SITQLEE
+53 EEVTQLSE
-60 VVVKAEAPIKRIQK
+60 VVLTGQSPIKQVQK
-74 AAYNVVAIEAKQL
+74 AAYNVVAIEAQQL
-87 RTLNSNAADILAR
+87 RNLNSNAADMLAR

-114 EAHINL
+114 EVNINL

-125 RHVCVFI
+125 RHVRIFI

-151 EMIERIEIYKGVV
+151 ELIERIEIYKGVV
-164 PITFGADA
+164 PVTFGADA
-172 LGGAINVITRK
+172 LGGAINVVTRK
-183 SRYNYGNLSYAFG
+183 SRYNYGNLSYTFG

-206 IGQYLTD
+206 LGQFLTD
-213 NINIELNAYQNYS
+213 NISVELNAYQNYS

-237 DLQTATYSKEKRWF
+237 DLQTGTYSKEKRWF

-262 IIGHVNIFN
+262 IIGRVNIFD
-271 EQWADKLSF
+271 EKWADKLSF
-280 GLNYSQEDKQLQNAN
+280 ALNYSQEDKQLQNAN

-306 KSHNYTS
+306 KSHNYSS

-319 RNILKNLSCVLAA
+319 KNILNGLSFFLTG
-332 RYDFTTTHN
+332 RYDFTTTQN

-356 PMVARGESQLQN
+356 PMVTRGESQLQN

-375 GYITSHLNYQ
+375 GYITSHLDYQ
-385 LSDKHLLQLTHTFSN
+385 LNEKNSFQLTHTFSN
-400 YNRRNKNMLITNYTL
+400 YTRRNKNMLITNYTL
-415 DSDFMRRVNEKNIT
+415 DSDFMRRINEKNIS
-429 GLSYKFTPSEYWNI
+429 GLSYKFTPSERWNI
-443 LVFGKYYNTAVTGPV
+443 LAFGKYYNTAVTGPV
-458 TISGFGS
+458 IVTGYGS
-465 RAVYKEE
+465 RAVYEEE
-472 THYTDVWGYGAAT
+472 THHTQAWGYGGAT

-493 QAKLSC
+493 QTKISY

-518 IGNYNLKPENSDN
+518 IGNYKLKPENSDN
-531 LNVNLSYQPT
+531 LNVNISYQPV

-547 LVETGFAY
+547 LVEAGFAY

-569 GTNEGSAGS
+569 GANEGSAGS
-578 KNHGKVLN
+578 RNHGKVLN

-593 RYFYKDIFSVGGNL
+593 RYFYKDVFSVGGNL

-626 IYNDRVPNMPYLF
+626 IYNDRLPNMPYLF

-644 NCNISNLI
+644 TCNIGSLI
-652 AKRDRLSL
+652 AKHDKLSL
-660 GYNLFFTEEFFTSWQ
+660 NYNLFFTEEFFTSWQ

-694 YYTPNKRLSFS
+694 YYTPNKRLSLS

-710 FTNELL
+710 ITDELL

>member
-1 MFLNK
+1 MFLSP
-6 AIKNISL
+6 KNIT
-13 FSLFINN
+13 
-20 LLYLPP
+20 
-26 NLVIKMKKLLYISLL
+26 SLL
-41 APLAAIAQQPKD
+41 ASFFVIQIFSQTVD
-53 SITQLEE
+53 EEVTQLSE
-60 VVVKAEAPIKRIQK
+60 VVLTGQSPIKQVQK
-74 AAYNVVAIEAKQL
+74 AAYNVVAIEAQQL
-87 RTLNSNAADILAR
+87 RNLNSNAADMLAR

-114 EAHINL
+114 EANINL

-125 RHVCVFI
+125 RHVRIFI

-151 EMIERIEIYKGVV
+151 ELIERIEIYKGVV
-164 PITFGADA
+164 PVTFGADA
-172 LGGAINVITRK
+172 LGGAINVVTRK
-183 SRYNYGNLSYAFG
+183 SRYNYGNLSYTFG

-206 IGQYLTD
+206 LGQFLTD
-213 NINIELNAYQNYS
+213 NISVELNAYQNYS

-237 DLQTATYSKEKRWF
+237 DLQTGTYSKEKRWF

-262 IIGHVNIFN
+262 IIGRVNIFD
-271 EQWADKLSF
+271 EKWADKLSF
-280 GLNYSQEDKQLQNAN
+280 ALNYSQEDKQLQNAN

-306 KSHNYTS
+306 KSHNYSS

-319 RNILKNLSCVLAA
+319 KNILNGLSFFLTG
-332 RYDFTTTHN
+332 RYDFTTTQN

-356 PMVARGESQLQN
+356 PMVTRGESQLQN

-375 GYITSHLNYQ
+375 GYITSHLDYQ
-385 LSDKHLLQLTHTFSN
+385 LNEKHFFQLTHTFSN
-400 YNRRNKNMLITNYTL
+400 YTRRNKNMLITNYTL
-415 DSDFMRRVNEKNIT
+415 DSDFMRRINEKNIS
-429 GLSYKFTPSEYWNI
+429 GFSYKFTPSERWNI

-458 TISGFGS
+458 IISGQGS
-465 RAVYKEE
+465 RAVYEEE
-472 THYTDVWGYGAAT
+472 THHTQAWGYGGAT

-493 QAKLSC
+493 QTKISY

-507 DTELFGDGDLE
+507 DNELFGDGDLE
-518 IGNYNLKPENSDN
+518 IGNYKLKPENSDN
-531 LNVNLSYQPT
+531 LNVNLSYQPA

-547 LVETGFAY
+547 LVEAGFAY

-569 GTNEGSAGS
+569 GVNEGSAGS
-578 KNHGKVLN
+578 RNHGKVLN

-593 RYFYKDIFSVGGNL
+593 RYFYKDVFSVGGNL

-613 NKEEFTETGRPSA
+613 NKEEFTETGRLSA
-626 IYNDRVPNMPYLF
+626 IYNDRLPNMPYLF

-644 NCNISNLI
+644 ACNIGSLI
-652 AKRDRLSL
+652 AKHDKLSL
-660 GYNLFFTEEFFTSWQ
+660 NYNLFFTEEFFTSWQ

-694 YYTPNKRLSFS
+694 YYTPNKRLSLS

-710 FTNELL
+710 ITDELL

>member
-1 MFLNK
+1 MFLSP
-6 AIKNISL
+6 KNITFLLASFFASQL
-13 FSLFINN
+13 FS
-20 LLYLPP
+20 
-26 NLVIKMKKLLYISLL
+26 
-41 APLAAIAQQPKD
+41 QPVD
-53 SITQLEE
+53 EEVTQLSE
-60 VVVKAEAPIKRIQK
+60 VVLTGQSPIKQVQK
-74 AAYNVVAIEAKQL
+74 AAYNVVAIEAQQL
-87 RTLNSNAADILAR
+87 RNLNSNAADMLAR

-114 EAHINL
+114 EANINL

-125 RHVCVFI
+125 RHVRIFI

-151 EMIERIEIYKGVV
+151 ELIERIEIYKGVV
-164 PITFGADA
+164 PVTFGADA
-172 LGGAINVITRK
+172 LGGAINVVTRK
-183 SRYNYGNLSYAFG
+183 SRYNYGNLSYTFG

-206 IGQYLTD
+206 LGQFLTD
-213 NINIELNAYQNYS
+213 NISVELNAYQNYS

-237 DLQTATYSKEKRWF
+237 DLQTGTYSKEKRWF

-262 IIGHVNIFN
+262 IIGRVNIFD
-271 EQWADKLSF
+271 EKWADKLSF
-280 GLNYSQEDKQLQNAN
+280 ALNYSQEDKQLQNAN

-306 KSHNYTS
+306 KSHNYSS

-319 RNILKNLSCVLAA
+319 KNILNGLSFFLIG
-332 RYDFTTTHN
+332 RYDFTTTQN

-356 PMVARGESQLQN
+356 PMVTRGESQLQN

-375 GYITSHLNYQ
+375 GYITSHLDYQ
-385 LSDKHLLQLTHTFSN
+385 LNEKHSFQLTHTFSN
-400 YNRRNKNMLITNYTL
+400 YTRRNKNMLITNYTL
-415 DSDFMRRVNEKNIT
+415 DSDFMRRINEKNIS
-429 GLSYKFTPSEYWNI
+429 GFSYKFTPSERWNI
-443 LVFGKYYNTAVTGPV
+443 LAFGKYYNTAVTGPV
-458 TISGFGS
+458 IISGQGS
-465 RAVYKEE
+465 RAVYEEE
-472 THYTDVWGYGAAT
+472 THHTQAWGYGGAT

-493 QAKLSC
+493 QTKISY

-507 DTELFGDGDLE
+507 DNELFGDGDLE
-518 IGNYNLKPENSDN
+518 IGNYKLKPENSDN
-531 LNVNLSYQPT
+531 LNVNLSYQPA

-547 LVETGFAY
+547 LVEAGFAY

-569 GTNEGSAGS
+569 GVNEGSAGS
-578 KNHGKVLN
+578 RNHGKVLN
-586 MGVDATL
+586 MGLDATL
-593 RYFYKDIFSVGGNL
+593 RYFYKDVFSVGGNL

-613 NKEEFTETGRPSA
+613 NKEEFTETGRLSA
-626 IYNDRVPNMPYLF
+626 IYNDRLPNMPYLF

-644 NCNISNLI
+644 TCNIGSLI
-652 AKRDRLSL
+652 AKHDKLSL
-660 GYNLFFTEEFFTSWQ
+660 NYNLFFTEEFFTSWQ

-683 PRQLSHDVSLT
+683 PHQLSHDVSLT
-694 YYTPNKRLSFS
+694 YYTPNKRLSLS

-710 FTNELL
+710 ITDELL

>member
-1 MFLNK
+1 MFLSP
-6 AIKNISL
+6 KNIT
-13 FSLFINN
+13 
-20 LLYLPP
+20 
-26 NLVIKMKKLLYISLL
+26 SLL
-41 APLAAIAQQPKD
+41 ASFFVIQIFSQSVD
-53 SITQLEE
+53 EEVTQLSE
-60 VVVKAEAPIKRIQK
+60 VVLTGQSPIKQVQK
-74 AAYNVVAIEAKQL
+74 AAYNVVAIEAQQL
-87 RTLNSNAADILAR
+87 RNLNSNAADMLAR

-114 EAHINL
+114 ETAINL

-125 RHVCVFI
+125 RHVRIFI

-151 EMIERIEIYKGVV
+151 ELIERIEIYKGVV

-172 LGGAINVITRK
+172 LGGAINVVTRK
-183 SRYNYGNLSYAFG
+183 SRYNYGNLSYTFG

-206 IGQYLTD
+206 LGQFLTD
-213 NINIELNAYQNYS
+213 NISVELNAYQNYS

-237 DLQTATYSKEKRWF
+237 DLQTGTYSKEKRWF

-262 IIGHVNIFN
+262 IIGRVNIFD
-271 EQWADKLSF
+271 EKWADKLSF
-280 GLNYSQEDKQLQNAN
+280 ALNYSQEDKQLQNAN

-306 KSHNYTS
+306 KSHNYSS

-319 RNILKNLSCVLAA
+319 KNILNGLSFFLTG
-332 RYDFTTTHN
+332 RYDFTTTQN

-356 PMVARGESQLQN
+356 PMVTRGESQLQN

-375 GYITSHLNYQ
+375 GYITSHLDYQ
-385 LSDKHLLQLTHTFSN
+385 LNEKHSFQLTHTFSN
-400 YNRRNKNMLITNYTL
+400 YTRRNKNMLITNYTL
-415 DSDFMRRVNEKNIT
+415 DSDFMRRVNEKNIS
-429 GLSYKFTPSEYWNI
+429 GFSYKFTPSERWNI
-443 LVFGKYYNTAVTGPV
+443 LAFGKYYNTAVTGPV
-458 TISGFGS
+458 IVTGYGS
-465 RAVYKEE
+465 RAVYEEE
-472 THYTDVWGYGAAT
+472 THHTQAWGYGGAT

-493 QAKLSC
+493 QAKLSY

-518 IGNYNLKPENSDN
+518 IGNYKLKPENSDN
-531 LNVNLSYQPT
+531 LNVNISYQPV

-547 LVETGFAY
+547 LVEAGFAY

-569 GTNEGSAGS
+569 GANEGSAGS
-578 KNHGKVLN
+578 RNHGKVLN

-626 IYNDRVPNMPYLF
+626 IYNDRLPNMPYLF

-644 NCNISNLI
+644 TCNIGSLI
-652 AKRDRLSL
+652 AKRDKLSL
-660 GYNLFFTEEFFTSWQ
+660 NYNLFFTEEFFTSWQ

-694 YYTPNKRLSFS
+694 YYTPNKRLSLS

-710 FTNELL
+710 ITDELL

>member
-1 MFLNK
+1 MFLSPK
-6 AIKNISL
+6 KITFLLASFFVIQL
-13 FSLFINN
+13 FS
-20 LLYLPP
+20 
-26 NLVIKMKKLLYISLL
+26 
-41 APLAAIAQQPKD
+41 QPVD
-53 SITQLEE
+53 EEVTQLSEI
-60 VVVKAEAPIKRIQK
+60 VLTGQSPIKQVQK
-74 AAYNVVAIEAKQL
+74 AAYNVVAIEAQQL
-87 RTLNSNAADILAR
+87 RNLNSNAADMLAR

-114 EAHINL
+114 ETAINL

-125 RHVCVFI
+125 RHVRIFI

-151 EMIERIEIYKGVV
+151 ELIERIEIYKGVV
-164 PITFGADA
+164 PVTFGADA
-172 LGGAINVITRK
+172 LGGAINVVTRK
-183 SRYNYGNLSYAFG
+183 SRYNYGNLSYTFG
-196 SFNTHKSTLN
+196 SFNTHKSTVNLGQFLTNN
-206 IGQYLTD
+206 ISV
-213 NINIELNAYQNYS
+213 ELNAYQNYS

-237 DLQTATYSKEKRWF
+237 DLQTGTYSKEKRWF

-262 IIGHVNIFN
+262 IIGRVNIFD
-271 EQWADKLSF
+271 EKWADKLSF
-280 GLNYSQEDKQLQNAN
+280 ALNYSQEDKQLQNAN

-306 KSHNYTS
+306 KSHNYSS

-319 RNILKNLSCVLAA
+319 KNILNGLSFFLTG
-332 RYDFTTTHN
+332 RYDFTTTQN

-356 PMVARGESQLQN
+356 PMVTRGESQLQN

-375 GYITSHLNYQ
+375 GYITSHLDYQ
-385 LSDKHLLQLTHTFSN
+385 LNEKHSFQLTHTFSN
-400 YNRRNKNMLITNYTL
+400 YTRRNKNMLITNYTL
-415 DSDFMRRVNEKNIT
+415 DSDFMRRVNEKNIS
-429 GLSYKFTPSEYWNI
+429 GFSYKFTPSERWNI
-443 LVFGKYYNTAVTGPV
+443 LAFGKYYNTAVTGPV
-458 TISGFGS
+458 IISGQGS
-465 RAVYKEE
+465 RAVYEEE
-472 THYTDVWGYGAAT
+472 THNTQALGYGGAT

-493 QAKLSC
+493 QTKISY

-518 IGNYNLKPENSDN
+518 IGNYKLKPENSNN
-531 LNVNLSYQPT
+531 LNVNLSYQPA

-547 LVETGFAY
+547 LVEAGFAY

-569 GTNEGSAGS
+569 GANEGSAGS
-578 KNHGKVLN
+578 RNHGKVLN

-593 RYFYKDIFSVGGNL
+593 RYFYKDVFSVGGNL

-613 NKEEFTETGRPSA
+613 NKEEFTETGRLSA
-626 IYNDRVPNMPYLF
+626 IYNDRLPNMPYLF

-644 NCNISNLI
+644 TCNIGSLI
-652 AKRDRLSL
+652 AKHDKLSL
-660 GYNLFFTEEFFTSWQ
+660 NYNLFFTEEFFTSWQ

-694 YYTPNKRLSFS
+694 YYTPNKRLSLS

-710 FTNELL
+710 ITDELL

>member
-1 MFLNK
+1 MVLSP
-6 AIKNISL
+6 KNIT
-13 FSLFINN
+13 F
-20 LLYLPP
+20 
-26 NLVIKMKKLLYISLL
+26 LL
-41 APLAAIAQQPKD
+41 ASFFVIQAFSQPVEEKV
-53 SITQLEE
+53 TQLSE
-60 VVVKAEAPIKRIQK
+60 VVLTGQSPIKQVQK
-74 AAYNVVAIEAKQL
+74 APYNVVAIEAQQL
-87 RTLNSNAADILAR
+87 RNLNSNAADMLAR

-114 EAHINL
+114 EANINL

-125 RHVCVFI
+125 RHVRIFI

-151 EMIERIEIYKGVV
+151 ELIERIEIYKGVV
-164 PITFGADA
+164 PVTFGADA
-172 LGGAINVITRK
+172 LGGAINVVTRK
-183 SRYNYGNLSYAFG
+183 SRYNYGNLSYTFG

-206 IGQYLTD
+206 LGQFLTD
-213 NINIELNAYQNYS
+213 NISVELNAYQNYS

-237 DLQTATYSKEKRWF
+237 DLQTGTYSKEKRWF

-262 IIGHVNIFN
+262 IIGRVNIFD
-271 EQWADKLSF
+271 EKWADKLSF
-280 GLNYSQEDKQLQNAN
+280 ALNYSQEDKQLQNAN

-306 KSHNYTS
+306 KSHNYSS

-319 RNILKNLSCVLAA
+319 KNILNGLSFFLTG
-332 RYDFTTTHN
+332 RYDFTTTQN

-356 PMVARGESQLQN
+356 PMVTRGESQLQN

-375 GYITSHLNYQ
+375 GYITSHLDYQ
-385 LSDKHLLQLTHTFSN
+385 LSEKHSFQLTHTFSN
-400 YNRRNKNMLITNYTL
+400 YTRRNKNMLITNYTL
-415 DSDFMRRVNEKNIT
+415 DSDFMRRVNEKNIS
-429 GLSYKFTPSEYWNI
+429 GLSYKFTPSERWNI
-443 LVFGKYYNTAVTGPV
+443 LAFGKYYNTAVTGPV
-458 TISGFGS
+458 IVTGYGS
-465 RAVYKEE
+465 RAVYEEE
-472 THYTDVWGYGAAT
+472 THHTQALGYGGAT
-485 TYQLLKTL
+485 TYQLLKPL
-493 QAKLSC
+493 QVKLSY

-518 IGNYNLKPENSDN
+518 IGNYKLKPENSNN
-531 LNVNLSYQPT
+531 LNVNLSYQPA

-547 LVETGFAY
+547 LVEAGFAY

-569 GTNEGSAGS
+569 GANEGSAGS
-578 KNHGKVLN
+578 RNHGKVLN

-593 RYFYKDIFSVGGNL
+593 RYFYKDVFSVGGNL

-613 NKEEFTETGRPSA
+613 NKEEFTETGRLSA
-626 IYNDRVPNMPYLF
+626 IYNDRLPNMPYLF

-644 NCNISNLI
+644 TCNIGSLI
-652 AKRDRLSL
+652 AKRDKLSL
-660 GYNLFFTEEFFTSWQ
+660 NYNLFFTEEFFTSWQ

-694 YYTPNKRLSFS
+694 YYTPNKRLSLS

-710 FTNELL
+710 ITDELL

>member
-1 MFLNK
+1 MFLSPK
-6 AIKNISL
+6 KITFLLASFFVIQL
-13 FSLFINN
+13 FS
-20 LLYLPP
+20 
-26 NLVIKMKKLLYISLL
+26 
-41 APLAAIAQQPKD
+41 QPVD
-53 SITQLEE
+53 EEVTQLSE
-60 VVVKAEAPIKRIQK
+60 VVLTGQSPIKQVQK
-74 AAYNVVAIEAKQL
+74 AAYNVVAIEAQQL
-87 RTLNSNAADILAR
+87 RNLNSNATDMLAR

-114 EAHINL
+114 EVNINL

-125 RHVCVFI
+125 RHVRIFI

-151 EMIERIEIYKGVV
+151 ELIERIEIYKGVV
-164 PITFGADA
+164 PVTFGADA
-172 LGGAINVITRK
+172 LGGAINVVTRK
-183 SRYNYGNLSYAFG
+183 SRYNYGNLSYTFG

-206 IGQYLTD
+206 LGQFLTD
-213 NINIELNAYQNYS
+213 NISVELNAYQNYS

-237 DLQTATYSKEKRWF
+237 DLQTGTYSKEKRWF

-262 IIGHVNIFN
+262 IIGRVNIFD
-271 EQWADKLSF
+271 EKWADKLSF
-280 GLNYSQEDKQLQNAN
+280 ALNYSQEDKQLQNAN

-306 KSHNYTS
+306 KSHNYSS

-319 RNILKNLSCVLAA
+319 KNILNGLSFFLTG
-332 RYDFTTTHN
+332 RYDFTTTQN

-356 PMVARGESQLQN
+356 PMVTRGESQLQN

-375 GYITSHLNYQ
+375 GYITSHLDYQ
-385 LSDKHLLQLTHTFSN
+385 LNEKNSFQLTHTFSN
-400 YNRRNKNMLITNYTL
+400 YTRRNKNMLITNYTL
-415 DSDFMRRVNEKNIT
+415 DSDFMRRINEKNIS
-429 GLSYKFTPSEYWNI
+429 GLSYKFTPSERWNI
-443 LVFGKYYNTAVTGPV
+443 LAFGKYYNTAVTGPV
-458 TISGFGS
+458 IVTGYGS
-465 RAVYKEE
+465 RAVYEEE
-472 THYTDVWGYGAAT
+472 THHTQAWGYGGAT

-493 QAKLSC
+493 QAKLSY

-518 IGNYNLKPENSDN
+518 IGNYKLKPENSDN
-531 LNVNLSYQPT
+531 LNVNISYQPV

-547 LVETGFAY
+547 LVEAGFAY

-569 GTNEGSAGS
+569 GANEGSAGS
-578 KNHGKVLN
+578 RNHGKVLN

-593 RYFYKDIFSVGGNL
+593 RYFYKDVFSVGGNL

-626 IYNDRVPNMPYLF
+626 IYNDRLPNMPYLF

-644 NCNISNLI
+644 TCNIGSLI
-652 AKRDRLSL
+652 AKHDKLSL
-660 GYNLFFTEEFFTSWQ
+660 NYNLFFTEEFFTSWQ

-694 YYTPNKRLSFS
+694 YYTPNKRLSLS

-710 FTNELL
+710 ITDELL

>member
-1 MFLNK
+1 MFLSP
-6 AIKNISL
+6 KNITFLLASFFASQL
-13 FSLFINN
+13 FS
-20 LLYLPP
+20 
-26 NLVIKMKKLLYISLL
+26 
-41 APLAAIAQQPKD
+41 QPVD
-53 SITQLEE
+53 EEVTQLSE
-60 VVVKAEAPIKRIQK
+60 VVLTGQSPIKQVQK
-74 AAYNVVAIEAKQL
+74 AAYNVVAIEAQQL
-87 RTLNSNAADILAR
+87 RNLNSNAADMLAR

-114 EAHINL
+114 EANINL

-125 RHVCVFI
+125 RHVRIFI

-151 EMIERIEIYKGVV
+151 ELIERIEIYKGVV
-164 PITFGADA
+164 PVTFGADA
-172 LGGAINVITRK
+172 LGGAINVVTRK
-183 SRYNYGNLSYAFG
+183 SRYNYGNLSYTFG

-206 IGQYLTD
+206 LGQFLTD
-213 NINIELNAYQNYS
+213 NISVELNAYQNYS

-237 DLQTATYSKEKRWF
+237 DLQTGTYSKEKRWF

-262 IIGHVNIFN
+262 IIGRVNIFD
-271 EQWADKLSF
+271 EKWADKLSF
-280 GLNYSQEDKQLQNAN
+280 ALNYSQEDKQLQNAN

-306 KSHNYTS
+306 KSHNYSS

-319 RNILKNLSCVLAA
+319 KNILNGLSLFLTG
-332 RYDFTTTHN
+332 RYDFTTTQN

-356 PMVARGESQLQN
+356 PMVTRGESQLQN

-375 GYITSHLNYQ
+375 GYITSHLDYQ
-385 LSDKHLLQLTHTFSN
+385 LSEKHSFQLTHTFSN
-400 YNRRNKNMLITNYTL
+400 YTRRNKNMLITNYTL
-415 DSDFMRRVNEKNIT
+415 DSDFMRRVNEKNIS
-429 GLSYKFTPSEYWNI
+429 GLSYKFTPSERWNI
-443 LVFGKYYNTAVTGPV
+443 LAFGKYYNTAVTGPV
-458 TISGFGS
+458 IVTGYGS
-465 RAVYKEE
+465 RAVYEEE
-472 THYTDVWGYGAAT
+472 THHTQAWGYGGAT
-485 TYQLLKTL
+485 TYQLLKPL
-493 QAKLSC
+493 QVKLSY

-518 IGNYNLKPENSDN
+518 IGNYKLKPENSNN
-531 LNVNLSYQPT
+531 LNVNLSYQPA

-547 LVETGFAY
+547 LVEAGFAY

-569 GTNEGSAGS
+569 GANEGSAGS
-578 KNHGKVLN
+578 RNHGKVLN

-593 RYFYKDIFSVGGNL
+593 RYFYKDVFSVGGNL

-613 NKEEFTETGRPSA
+613 NKEEFTETGRLSA
-626 IYNDRVPNMPYLF
+626 IYNDRLPNMPYLF

-644 NCNISNLI
+644 TCNIGSLI
-652 AKRDRLSL
+652 AKHDKLSL
-660 GYNLFFTEEFFTSWQ
+660 NYNLFFTEEFFTSWQ

-694 YYTPNKRLSFS
+694 YYTPNKRLSLS

-710 FTNELL
+710 ITDELL

>member
-1 MFLNK
+1 MFLSPK
-6 AIKNISL
+6 YIILLFTSFCVTQL
-13 FSLFINN
+13 FS
-20 LLYLPP
+20 
-26 NLVIKMKKLLYISLL
+26 
-41 APLAAIAQQPKD
+41 QPVD
-53 SITQLEE
+53 EEVTQLSE
-60 VVVKAEAPIKRIQK
+60 VVLTGQSPIKQVQK
-74 AAYNVVAIEAKQL
+74 AAYNVVAIEAQQL
-87 RTLNSNAADILAR
+87 RNLNSNAADMLAR

-114 EAHINL
+114 EANINL

-125 RHVCVFI
+125 RHVRIFI

-151 EMIERIEIYKGVV
+151 ELIERIEIYKGVV
-164 PITFGADA
+164 PVTFGADA
-172 LGGAINVITRK
+172 LGGAINVVTRK
-183 SRYNYGNLSYAFG
+183 SRYNYGNLSYTFG

-206 IGQYLTD
+206 LGQFLTD
-213 NINIELNAYQNYS
+213 NISVELNAYQNYS

-237 DLQTATYSKEKRWF
+237 DLQTGTYSKEKRWF

-262 IIGHVNIFN
+262 IIGRVNIFD
-271 EQWADKLSF
+271 EKWTDKLSF
-280 GLNYSQEDKQLQNAN
+280 ALNYSQEDKQLQNAN

-306 KSHNYTS
+306 KSHNYSS

-319 RNILKNLSCVLAA
+319 KNILNGLSFFLTG
-332 RYDFTTTHN
+332 RYDFTTTQN

-356 PMVARGESQLQN
+356 PMVTRGESQLQN

-375 GYITSHLNYQ
+375 GYITSHLDYQ
-385 LSDKHLLQLTHTFSN
+385 LSEKHSFQLTHTFSN
-400 YNRRNKNMLITNYTL
+400 YTRRNKNMLITNYTL
-415 DSDFMRRVNEKNIT
+415 DSDFMRRINEKNIS
-429 GLSYKFTPSEYWNI
+429 GFSYKFTPSERWNI
-443 LVFGKYYNTAVTGPV
+443 LAFGKYYNTAVTGPV
-458 TISGFGS
+458 IISGQGS
-465 RAVYKEE
+465 RAVYEEE
-472 THYTDVWGYGAAT
+472 THHTQAWGYGGAT
-485 TYQLLKTL
+485 TYQLLKPL
-493 QAKLSC
+493 QVKLSY

-518 IGNYNLKPENSDN
+518 IGNYKLKPENSDN
-531 LNVNLSYQPT
+531 LNVNLSYQPA

-547 LVETGFAY
+547 LVEAGFAY

-569 GTNEGSAGS
+569 GVNEGSAGS
-578 KNHGKVLN
+578 RNHGKVLN

-593 RYFYKDIFSVGGNL
+593 RYFYKDVFSVGGNL

-626 IYNDRVPNMPYLF
+626 IYNDRLPNMPYLF

-644 NCNISNLI
+644 TCNIGSLI
-652 AKRDRLSL
+652 AKHDKLSL
-660 GYNLFFTEEFFTSWQ
+660 NYNLFFTEEFFTSWQ

-694 YYTPNKRLSFS
+694 YYTPNKRLSLS

-710 FTNELL
+710 ITDELL

>member
-1 MFLNK
+1 MFLSP
-6 AIKNISL
+6 KNIT
-13 FSLFINN
+13 
-20 LLYLPP
+20 
-26 NLVIKMKKLLYISLL
+26 SLL
-41 APLAAIAQQPKD
+41 ASFFVIQIFYQPVD
-53 SITQLEE
+53 EEVTQLSE
-60 VVVKAEAPIKRIQK
+60 VVLTGQSPIKQVQK
-74 AAYNVVAIEAKQL
+74 AAYNVVAIEAQQL
-87 RTLNSNAADILAR
+87 RNLNSNAADMLAR

-114 EAHINL
+114 EANINL

-125 RHVCVFI
+125 RHVRIFI

-151 EMIERIEIYKGVV
+151 ELIERIEIYKGVV
-164 PITFGADA
+164 PVTFGADA
-172 LGGAINVITRK
+172 LGGAINVVTRK
-183 SRYNYGNLSYAFG
+183 NRYNYGNLSYTFG

-206 IGQYLTD
+206 LGQFLTD
-213 NINIELNAYQNYS
+213 NISVELNAYQNYS

-237 DLQTATYSKEKRWF
+237 DLQTGTYSKEKRWF

-262 IIGHVNIFN
+262 IIGRVNIFD
-271 EQWADKLSF
+271 EKWADKLSF
-280 GLNYSQEDKQLQNAN
+280 ALNYSQEDKQLQNAN

-306 KSHNYTS
+306 KSHNYSS

-319 RNILKNLSCVLAA
+319 KNILNGLSFFLTG
-332 RYDFTTTHN
+332 RYDFTTTQN

-356 PMVARGESQLQN
+356 PMVTRGESQLQN

-375 GYITSHLNYQ
+375 GYITSHLDYQ
-385 LSDKHLLQLTHTFSN
+385 LNEKHSFQLTHTFSN
-400 YNRRNKNMLITNYTL
+400 YTRRNKNMLITNYTL
-415 DSDFMRRVNEKNIT
+415 DSDFMRRVNEKNIS
-429 GLSYKFTPSEYWNI
+429 GFSYKFTPSERWNI
-443 LVFGKYYNTAVTGPV
+443 LAFGKYYNTAVTGPV
-458 TISGFGS
+458 IISGQGS
-465 RAVYKEE
+465 RAVYEEE
-472 THYTDVWGYGAAT
+472 THHTQAWGYGGAT

-493 QAKLSC
+493 QTKISY

-518 IGNYNLKPENSDN
+518 IGNYKLKPENSDN
-531 LNVNLSYQPT
+531 LNVNLSYQPA

-547 LVETGFAY
+547 LVEAGFAY

-569 GTNEGSAGS
+569 GVNEGSAGS
-578 KNHGKVLN
+578 RNHGKVLN

-593 RYFYKDIFSVGGNL
+593 RYFYKDVFSVGGNL

-613 NKEEFTETGRPSA
+613 NKEKFTETGRLSA
-626 IYNDRVPNMPYLF
+626 IYNDQLPNMPYLF
-639 GNADA
+639 GNADVT
-644 NCNISNLI
+644 CNIGSLI
-652 AKRDRLSL
+652 AKHDKLSL
-660 GYNLFFTEEFFTSWQ
+660 NYNLFFTEEFFTSWQ

-694 YYTPNKRLSFS
+694 YYTPNKRLSLS

-710 FTNELL
+710 ITDELL

>member
-1 MFLNK
+1 MFLSP
-6 AIKNISL
+6 KNIT
-13 FSLFINN
+13 
-20 LLYLPP
+20 
-26 NLVIKMKKLLYISLL
+26 SLL
-41 APLAAIAQQPKD
+41 ASFFVIQIFSQSVD
-53 SITQLEE
+53 EEVTQLSE
-60 VVVKAEAPIKRIQK
+60 VVLTGQSPIKQVQK
-74 AAYNVVAIEAKQL
+74 AAYNVVAIEAQQL
-87 RTLNSNAADILAR
+87 RNLNSNAADMLAR

-114 EAHINL
+114 EANINL

-125 RHVCVFI
+125 RHVRIFI

-151 EMIERIEIYKGVV
+151 ELIERIEIYKGVV
-164 PITFGADA
+164 PVTFGADA
-172 LGGAINVITRK
+172 LGGAINVVTRK
-183 SRYNYGNLSYAFG
+183 SRYNYGNLSYTFG

-206 IGQYLTD
+206 LGQFLTD
-213 NINIELNAYQNYS
+213 NISVELNAYQNYS

-237 DLQTATYSKEKRWF
+237 DLQTGTYSKEKRWF

-262 IIGHVNIFN
+262 IIGRVNIFD
-271 EQWADKLSF
+271 EKWADKLSF
-280 GLNYSQEDKQLQNAN
+280 ALNYSQEDKQLQNAN

-306 KSHNYTS
+306 KSHNYSS

-319 RNILKNLSCVLAA
+319 KNILKGLSFFLTG
-332 RYDFTTTHN
+332 RYDFTTTQN

-356 PMVARGESQLQN
+356 PMVTRGESQLQN

-375 GYITSHLNYQ
+375 GYITSHLDYQ
-385 LSDKHLLQLTHTFSN
+385 LNEKHSFQLTHTFSN
-400 YNRRNKNMLITNYTL
+400 YTRRNKNMLITNYTL
-415 DSDFMRRVNEKNIT
+415 DSDFMRRVNEKNIS
-429 GLSYKFTPSEYWNI
+429 GLSYKFTPSERWNI
-443 LVFGKYYNTAVTGPV
+443 LAFGKYYNTAVTGPV
-458 TISGFGS
+458 IVTGYGS
-465 RAVYKEE
+465 RAVYEEE
-472 THYTDVWGYGAAT
+472 THHTQAWGYGGAT
-485 TYQLLKTL
+485 TYQLLKPL
-493 QAKLSC
+493 QVKLSY

-518 IGNYNLKPENSDN
+518 IGNYKLKPENSDN
-531 LNVNLSYQPT
+531 LNVNLSYQPA

-547 LVETGFAY
+547 LVEAGFAY

-569 GTNEGSAGS
+569 GANEGSAGS
-578 KNHGKVLN
+578 RNHGKVLN

-593 RYFYKDIFSVGGNL
+593 RYFYKDVFSVGGNL

-613 NKEEFTETGRPSA
+613 NKEEFTETGRLSA
-626 IYNDRVPNMPYLF
+626 IYNDQLPNMPYLF

-644 NCNISNLI
+644 TCNIGSLI
-652 AKRDRLSL
+652 AKHDKLSL
-660 GYNLFFTEEFFTSWQ
+660 NYNLFFTEEFFTSWQ

-694 YYTPNKRLSFS
+694 YYTPNKRLSLS

-710 FTNELL
+710 ITDELL

>member
-1 MFLNK
+1 MFLSPK
-6 AIKNISL
+6 KITFLLASFFVIQL
-13 FSLFINN
+13 FS
-20 LLYLPP
+20 
-26 NLVIKMKKLLYISLL
+26 
-41 APLAAIAQQPKD
+41 QPVD
-53 SITQLEE
+53 EEVTQLSE
-60 VVVKAEAPIKRIQK
+60 VVLTGQSPIKQVQK
-74 AAYNVVAIEAKQL
+74 AAYNVVAIEAQQL
-87 RTLNSNAADILAR
+87 RNLNSNAADMLAR

-114 EAHINL
+114 EVNINL

-125 RHVCVFI
+125 RHVRIFI

-151 EMIERIEIYKGVV
+151 ELIERIEIYKGVV
-164 PITFGADA
+164 PVTFGADA
-172 LGGAINVITRK
+172 LGGAINVVTRK
-183 SRYNYGNLSYAFG
+183 SRYNYGNLSYTFG

-206 IGQYLTD
+206 LGQFLTD
-213 NINIELNAYQNYS
+213 NISVELNAYQNYS

-237 DLQTATYSKEKRWF
+237 DLQTGSYSKEKRWF

-262 IIGHVNIFN
+262 IIGRVNIFD
-271 EQWADKLSF
+271 EKWADKLSF
-280 GLNYSQEDKQLQNAN
+280 ALNYSQEDKQLQNAN

-306 KSHNYTS
+306 KSHNYSS

-319 RNILKNLSCVLAA
+319 KNILNGLSFFLTG
-332 RYDFTTTHN
+332 RYDFTTTQN

-356 PMVARGESQLQN
+356 PMVTRGESQLQN

-375 GYITSHLNYQ
+375 GYITSHLDYQ
-385 LSDKHLLQLTHTFSN
+385 LNEKNSFQLTHTFSN
-400 YNRRNKNMLITNYTL
+400 YTRRNKNMLITNYTL
-415 DSDFMRRVNEKNIT
+415 DSDFMRRINEKNIS
-429 GLSYKFTPSEYWNI
+429 GLSYKFTPSERWNI
-443 LVFGKYYNTAVTGPV
+443 LAFGKYYNTAVTGPV
-458 TISGFGS
+458 IVTGYGS
-465 RAVYKEE
+465 RAVYEEE
-472 THYTDVWGYGAAT
+472 THHTQAWGYGGAT

-493 QAKLSC
+493 QAKLSY

-518 IGNYNLKPENSDN
+518 IGNYKLKPENSDN
-531 LNVNLSYQPT
+531 LNVNISYQPV

-547 LVETGFAY
+547 LVEAGFAY

-569 GTNEGSAGS
+569 GANEGSAGS
-578 KNHGKVLN
+578 RNHGKVLN

-593 RYFYKDIFSVGGNL
+593 RYFYKDVFSVGGNL

-626 IYNDRVPNMPYLF
+626 IYNDRLPNMPYLF

-644 NCNISNLI
+644 TCNIGSLI
-652 AKRDRLSL
+652 AKHDKLSL
-660 GYNLFFTEEFFTSWQ
+660 NYNLFFTEEFFTSWQ

-694 YYTPNKRLSFS
+694 YYTPNKRLSLS

-710 FTNELL
+710 ITDELL

>member
-1 MFLNK
+1 MFLSPK
-6 AIKNISL
+6 KITFLLALFFVIQL
-13 FSLFINN
+13 FS
-20 LLYLPP
+20 
-26 NLVIKMKKLLYISLL
+26 
-41 APLAAIAQQPKD
+41 QPVD
-53 SITQLEE
+53 EEVTQLSEI
-60 VVVKAEAPIKRIQK
+60 VLTGQSPIKQVQK
-74 AAYNVVAIEAKQL
+74 AAYNVVAIEAQQL
-87 RTLNSNAADILAR
+87 RNLNSNAADMLAR

-114 EAHINL
+114 EANINL

-125 RHVCVFI
+125 RHVRIFI

-151 EMIERIEIYKGVV
+151 ELIERIEIYKGVV
-164 PITFGADA
+164 PVTFGADA
-172 LGGAINVITRK
+172 LGGAINVVTRK
-183 SRYNYGNLSYAFG
+183 NRYNYGNLSYTFG

-206 IGQYLTD
+206 LGQFLTD
-213 NINIELNAYQNYS
+213 NISVELNAYQNYS

-237 DLQTATYSKEKRWF
+237 DLQTGTYSKEKRWF

-262 IIGHVNIFN
+262 IIGRVNIFD
-271 EQWADKLSF
+271 EKWADKLSF
-280 GLNYSQEDKQLQNAN
+280 ALNYSQEDKQLQNAN

-306 KSHNYTS
+306 KSHNYSS

-319 RNILKNLSCVLAA
+319 KNILKGLSFFLTG
-332 RYDFTTTHN
+332 RYDFTTTQN

-356 PMVARGESQLQN
+356 PMVTRGESQLQN

-375 GYITSHLNYQ
+375 GYITSHLDYQ
-385 LSDKHLLQLTHTFSN
+385 LNEKNSFQLTHTFSN
-400 YNRRNKNMLITNYTL
+400 YTRRNKNMLITNYTL
-415 DSDFMRRVNEKNIT
+415 DSDFMRRINEKNIS
-429 GLSYKFTPSEYWNI
+429 GFSYKFTPSERWNI
-443 LVFGKYYNTAVTGPV
+443 LAFGKYYNTAVTGPV
-458 TISGFGS
+458 IISGQGS
-465 RAVYKEE
+465 RAVYEEE
-472 THYTDVWGYGAAT
+472 THHTQAWGYGGAT

-493 QAKLSC
+493 QTKISY

-518 IGNYNLKPENSDN
+518 IGNYKLKPENSNN
-531 LNVNLSYQPT
+531 LNVNLSYQPV

-547 LVETGFAY
+547 LVEAGFAY

-569 GTNEGSAGS
+569 GANEGSAGS
-578 KNHGKVLN
+578 RNHGKVLN

-613 NKEEFTETGRPSA
+613 NKEKFTETGRPSA
-626 IYNDRVPNMPYLF
+626 IYNDRLPNMPYLF

-644 NCNISNLI
+644 TCNIGSLI
-652 AKRDRLSL
+652 AKRDKLSL
-660 GYNLFFTEEFFTSWQ
+660 NYNLFFTEEFFTSWQ

-694 YYTPNKRLSFS
+694 YYTPNKRLSLS

-710 FTNELL
+710 ITDELL

>member
-1 MFLNK
+1 MFLSP
-6 AIKNISL
+6 KNIT
-13 FSLFINN
+13 F
-20 LLYLPP
+20 
-26 NLVIKMKKLLYISLL
+26 LL
-41 APLAAIAQQPKD
+41 ASFFVIQIFSQPVN
-53 SITQLEE
+53 EE
-60 VVVKAEAPIKRIQK
+60 VMQLSEVVLTGQSPIKQVQK
-74 AAYNVVAIEAKQL
+74 AAYNVVAIEAQQL
-87 RTLNSNAADILAR
+87 RNLNSNAADMLAR

-114 EAHINL
+114 EANINL

-125 RHVCVFI
+125 RHVRIFI

-151 EMIERIEIYKGVV
+151 ELIERIEIYKGVV
-164 PITFGADA
+164 PVTFGADA
-172 LGGAINVITRK
+172 LGGAINVVTRK
-183 SRYNYGNLSYAFG
+183 NRYNYGNLSYTFG

-206 IGQYLTD
+206 LGQFLTD
-213 NINIELNAYQNYS
+213 NISVELNAYQNYS

-237 DLQTATYSKEKRWF
+237 DLQTGTYSKEKRWF

-262 IIGHVNIFN
+262 IIGRVNIFD
-271 EQWADKLSF
+271 EKWADKLSF
-280 GLNYSQEDKQLQNAN
+280 ALNYSQEDKQLQNAN

-306 KSHNYTS
+306 KSHNYSS

-319 RNILKNLSCVLAA
+319 KNILNGLSFFLTG
-332 RYDFTTTHN
+332 RYDFTTTQN

-356 PMVARGESQLQN
+356 PMVTRGESQLQN

-375 GYITSHLNYQ
+375 GYITSHLDYQ
-385 LSDKHLLQLTHTFSN
+385 LNEKHSFQLTHTFSN
-400 YNRRNKNMLITNYTL
+400 YTRRNKNMLITNYTL
-415 DSDFMRRVNEKNIT
+415 DSDFMRRVNEKNIS
-429 GLSYKFTPSEYWNI
+429 GLSYKFTPSERWNI
-443 LVFGKYYNTAVTGPV
+443 LAFGKYYNTAVTGPV
-458 TISGFGS
+458 IISGQGS
-465 RAVYKEE
+465 RAVYEEE
-472 THYTDVWGYGAAT
+472 THHTQAWGYGGAT

-493 QAKLSC
+493 QTKISY

-507 DTELFGDGDLE
+507 DNELFGDGDLE
-518 IGNYNLKPENSDN
+518 IGNYKLKPENSNN
-531 LNVNLSYQPT
+531 LNVNLSYQPA

-547 LVETGFAY
+547 LVEAGFAY

-569 GTNEGSAGS
+569 GANKGSAGS
-578 KNHGKVLN
+578 RNHGKVLN

-593 RYFYKDIFSVGGNL
+593 RYFYKDVFSVGGNL

-626 IYNDRVPNMPYLF
+626 IYNDRLPNMPYLF

-644 NCNISNLI
+644 TCNIGSLI
-652 AKRDRLSL
+652 AKHDKLSL
-660 GYNLFFTEEFFTSWQ
+660 NYNLFFTEEFFTSWQ

-683 PRQLSHDVSLT
+683 PRQLSHNVSLT
-694 YYTPNKRLSFS
+694 YYTPNKRLSLS

-710 FTNELL
+710 ITDELL

>member
-1 MFLNK
+1 MFLSPK
-6 AIKNISL
+6 YIILLLTSFCATQL
-13 FSLFINN
+13 FS
-20 LLYLPP
+20 
-26 NLVIKMKKLLYISLL
+26 
-41 APLAAIAQQPKD
+41 QPVD
-53 SITQLEE
+53 EEVTQLSE
-60 VVVKAEAPIKRIQK
+60 VVLTGQSPIKQVQK
-74 AAYNVVAIEAKQL
+74 VAYNVVAIEAQQL
-87 RTLNSNAADILAR
+87 RNLNSNAADMLAR

-114 EAHINL
+114 EANINL

-125 RHVCVFI
+125 RHVRIFI

-151 EMIERIEIYKGVV
+151 ELIERIEIYKGVV
-164 PITFGADA
+164 PVTFGADA
-172 LGGAINVITRK
+172 LGGAINVVTRK
-183 SRYNYGNLSYAFG
+183 SRYNYGNLSYTFG

-206 IGQYLTD
+206 LGQFLTD
-213 NINIELNAYQNYS
+213 NISVELNAYQNYS

-237 DLQTATYSKEKRWF
+237 DLQTGTYSKEKRWF

-262 IIGHVNIFN
+262 IIGRVNIFD
-271 EQWADKLSF
+271 EKWADKLSF
-280 GLNYSQEDKQLQNAN
+280 ALNYSQEDKQLQNAN

-306 KSHNYTS
+306 KSHNYSS

-319 RNILKNLSCVLAA
+319 KNILKGLSFFLTG
-332 RYDFTTTHN
+332 RYDFTTTQN

-356 PMVARGESQLQN
+356 PMVTRGESQLQN

-375 GYITSHLNYQ
+375 GYITSHLDYQ
-385 LSDKHLLQLTHTFSN
+385 LNEKHSFQLTHTFSN
-400 YNRRNKNMLITNYTL
+400 YTRRNKNMLITNYTL
-415 DSDFMRRVNEKNIT
+415 DSDFMRRVNEKNIS
-429 GLSYKFTPSEYWNI
+429 GLSYKFTPSERWNI
-443 LVFGKYYNTAVTGPV
+443 LAFGKYYDTAVTGPV
-458 TISGFGS
+458 IVTGYGS
-465 RAVYKEE
+465 RAVYEEE
-472 THYTDVWGYGAAT
+472 THHTQAWGYGGAT
-485 TYQLLKTL
+485 TYQLLKPL
-493 QAKLSC
+493 QVKLSY

-518 IGNYNLKPENSDN
+518 IGNYKLKPENSNN
-531 LNVNLSYQPT
+531 LNVNLSYQPA

-547 LVETGFAY
+547 LVEAGFAY

-569 GTNEGSAGS
+569 GANEGSAGS
-578 KNHGKVLN
+578 RNHGKVLN

-593 RYFYKDIFSVGGNL
+593 RYFYKDVFSVGGNL

-613 NKEEFTETGRPSA
+613 NKEEFTETGHPSA
-626 IYNDRVPNMPYLF
+626 IYNDRLPNMPYLF

-644 NCNISNLI
+644 TCNIGSLI
-652 AKRDRLSL
+652 AKHDKLSL
-660 GYNLFFTEEFFTSWQ
+660 NYNLFFTEEFFTSWQ

-694 YYTPNKRLSFS
+694 YYTPNKRLSLS

-710 FTNELL
+710 ITDELL

>member
-1 MFLNK
+1 MFLSPK
-6 AIKNISL
+6 KITFLLALFFVIQL
-13 FSLFINN
+13 FS
-20 LLYLPP
+20 
-26 NLVIKMKKLLYISLL
+26 
-41 APLAAIAQQPKD
+41 QPVD
-53 SITQLEE
+53 EEVTQLSEI
-60 VVVKAEAPIKRIQK
+60 VLTGQSPIKQVQK
-74 AAYNVVAIEAKQL
+74 AAYNVVAIEAQQL
-87 RTLNSNAADILAR
+87 RNLNSNAADMLAR

-114 EAHINL
+114 EANINL

-125 RHVCVFI
+125 RHVRIFI

-151 EMIERIEIYKGVV
+151 ELIERIEIYKGVV
-164 PITFGADA
+164 PVTFGADA
-172 LGGAINVITRK
+172 LGGAINVVTRK
-183 SRYNYGNLSYAFG
+183 NRYNYGNLSYTFG

-206 IGQYLTD
+206 LGQFLTD
-213 NINIELNAYQNYS
+213 NISVELNACQNYS

-237 DLQTATYSKEKRWF
+237 DLQTGTYSKEKRWF

-262 IIGHVNIFN
+262 IIGRVNIFD
-271 EQWADKLSF
+271 EKWADKLSF
-280 GLNYSQEDKQLQNAN
+280 ALNYSQEDKQLQNAN

-306 KSHNYTS
+306 KSHNYSS

-319 RNILKNLSCVLAA
+319 KNILKGLSFFLTG
-332 RYDFTTTHN
+332 RYDFTTTQN

-356 PMVARGESQLQN
+356 PMVTRGESQLQN

-375 GYITSHLNYQ
+375 GYITSHLDYQ
-385 LSDKHLLQLTHTFSN
+385 LNEKHSFQLTHTFSN
-400 YNRRNKNMLITNYTL
+400 YTRRNKNMLITNYTL
-415 DSDFMRRVNEKNIT
+415 DSDFMRRINEKNIS
-429 GLSYKFTPSEYWNI
+429 GFSYKFTPSERWNI
-443 LVFGKYYNTAVTGPV
+443 LAFGKYYNTAVTGPV
-458 TISGFGS
+458 IISGQGS
-465 RAVYKEE
+465 RAVYEEE
-472 THYTDVWGYGAAT
+472 THHTQAWGYGGAT

-493 QAKLSC
+493 QTKISY

-507 DTELFGDGDLE
+507 DNELFGDGDLE
-518 IGNYNLKPENSDN
+518 IGNYKLKPENSDN
-531 LNVNLSYQPT
+531 LNVNLSYQPA

-547 LVETGFAY
+547 LVEAGFAY

-569 GTNEGSAGS
+569 GANEGSAGS
-578 KNHGKVLN
+578 RNHGKVLN

-593 RYFYKDIFSVGGNL
+593 RYFYKDVFSVGGNL

-626 IYNDRVPNMPYLF
+626 IYNDRLPNMPYLF

-644 NCNISNLI
+644 TCNIGSLI
-652 AKRDRLSL
+652 AKHDKLSL
-660 GYNLFFTEEFFTSWQ
+660 NYNLFFTEEFFTSWQ

-694 YYTPNKRLSFS
+694 YYTPNKRLSLS

-710 FTNELL
+710 ITDELL

>member
-1 MFLNK
+1 MFLSPK
-6 AIKNISL
+6 KITFLLALFFVIQL
-13 FSLFINN
+13 FS
-20 LLYLPP
+20 
-26 NLVIKMKKLLYISLL
+26 
-41 APLAAIAQQPKD
+41 QPVD
-53 SITQLEE
+53 EEVTQLSE
-60 VVVKAEAPIKRIQK
+60 VVLTGQSPIKQVQK
-74 AAYNVVAIEAKQL
+74 AAYNVVAIEAQQL
-87 RTLNSNAADILAR
+87 RNLNSNAADMLAR

-114 EAHINL
+114 EANINL

-125 RHVCVFI
+125 RHVRIFI

-151 EMIERIEIYKGVV
+151 ELIERIEIYKGVV
-164 PITFGADA
+164 PVTFGADA
-172 LGGAINVITRK
+172 LGGAINVVTRK
-183 SRYNYGNLSYAFG
+183 SRYNYGNLSYTFG

-206 IGQYLTD
+206 LGQFLTD
-213 NINIELNAYQNYS
+213 NISVELNAYQNYS

-237 DLQTATYSKEKRWF
+237 DLQTGTYSKEKRWF

-262 IIGHVNIFN
+262 IIGRVNIFD
-271 EQWADKLSF
+271 EKWADKLSF
-280 GLNYSQEDKQLQNAN
+280 ALNYSQEDKQLQNAN

-306 KSHNYTS
+306 KSHNYSS

-319 RNILKNLSCVLAA
+319 KNILNGLSFFLTG
-332 RYDFTTTHN
+332 RYDFTTTQN

-356 PMVARGESQLQN
+356 PMVTRGESQLQN

-375 GYITSHLNYQ
+375 GYITSHLDYQ
-385 LSDKHLLQLTHTFSN
+385 LNEKHSFQLTHTFSN
-400 YNRRNKNMLITNYTL
+400 YTRRNKNMLITNYTL
-415 DSDFMRRVNEKNIT
+415 DSDFMRRINEKNIS
-429 GLSYKFTPSEYWNI
+429 GFSYKFTPSERWNI
-443 LVFGKYYNTAVTGPV
+443 LAFGKYYNTAVTGPV
-458 TISGFGS
+458 IISGQGS
-465 RAVYKEE
+465 RAVYEEE
-472 THYTDVWGYGAAT
+472 THHTQAWGYGGAT

-493 QAKLSC
+493 QTKISY

-518 IGNYNLKPENSDN
+518 IGNYKLKPENSDN
-531 LNVNLSYQPT
+531 LNVNLSYQPA

-547 LVETGFAY
+547 LVEAGFAY

-569 GTNEGSAGS
+569 GANEGSAGS
-578 KNHGKVLN
+578 RNHGKVLN

-626 IYNDRVPNMPYLF
+626 IYNDRLPNMPYLF

-644 NCNISNLI
+644 TCNIGSLI
-652 AKRDRLSL
+652 AKRDKLSL
-660 GYNLFFTEEFFTSWQ
+660 NYNLFFTEEFFTSWQ

-694 YYTPNKRLSFS
+694 YYTPNKRLSLS

-710 FTNELL
+710 ITDELL

>member
-1 MFLNK
+1 MFLSP
-6 AIKNISL
+6 KNIT
-13 FSLFINN
+13 F
-20 LLYLPP
+20 
-26 NLVIKMKKLLYISLL
+26 LL
-41 APLAAIAQQPKD
+41 ASFFVIQIFSQPVN
-53 SITQLEE
+53 EE
-60 VVVKAEAPIKRIQK
+60 VMQLSEVVLTGQSPIKQVQK
-74 AAYNVVAIEAKQL
+74 AAYNVVAIEAQQL
-87 RTLNSNAADILAR
+87 RNLNSNAADMLAR

-114 EAHINL
+114 EANINL

-125 RHVCVFI
+125 RHVRIFI

-151 EMIERIEIYKGVV
+151 ELIERIEIYKGVV
-164 PITFGADA
+164 PVTFGADA
-172 LGGAINVITRK
+172 LGGAINVVTRK
-183 SRYNYGNLSYAFG
+183 NRYNYGNLSYTFG

-206 IGQYLTD
+206 LGQFLTD
-213 NINIELNAYQNYS
+213 NISVELNAYQNYS

-237 DLQTATYSKEKRWF
+237 DLQTGSYSKEKRWF

-262 IIGHVNIFN
+262 IIGRVNIFD
-271 EQWADKLSF
+271 EKWADKLSF
-280 GLNYSQEDKQLQNAN
+280 ALNYSQEDKQLQNAN

-306 KSHNYTS
+306 KSHNYSS

-319 RNILKNLSCVLAA
+319 KNILNGLSFFLTG
-332 RYDFTTTHN
+332 RYDFTTTQN

-356 PMVARGESQLQN
+356 PMVTRGESQLQN

-375 GYITSHLNYQ
+375 GYITSHLDYQ
-385 LSDKHLLQLTHTFSN
+385 LNEKHSFQLTHTFSN
-400 YNRRNKNMLITNYTL
+400 YTRRNKNMLITNYTL
-415 DSDFMRRVNEKNIT
+415 DSDFMRRINEKNIS
-429 GLSYKFTPSEYWNI
+429 GFSYKFTPSERWNI
-443 LVFGKYYNTAVTGPV
+443 LAFGKYYNTAVTGPV
-458 TISGFGS
+458 IISGQGS
-465 RAVYKEE
+465 RAVYEEE
-472 THYTDVWGYGAAT
+472 THHTQAWGYGGAT

-493 QAKLSC
+493 QTKISY

-507 DTELFGDGDLE
+507 DNELFGDGDLE
-518 IGNYNLKPENSDN
+518 IGNYKLKPENSNN
-531 LNVNLSYQPT
+531 LNVNLSYQPA

-547 LVETGFAY
+547 LVEAGFAY

-569 GTNEGSAGS
+569 GANKGSAGS
-578 KNHGKVLN
+578 RNHGKVLN

-593 RYFYKDIFSVGGNL
+593 RYFYKDVFSVGGNL

-626 IYNDRVPNMPYLF
+626 IYNDRLPNMPYLF

-644 NCNISNLI
+644 TCNIGSLI
-652 AKRDRLSL
+652 AKHDKLSL
-660 GYNLFFTEEFFTSWQ
+660 NYNLFFTEEFFTSWQ

-683 PRQLSHDVSLT
+683 PRQLSHNVSLT
-694 YYTPNKRLSFS
+694 YYTPNKRLSLS

-710 FTNELL
+710 ITDELL

>member
-1 MFLNK
+1 MFLSP
-6 AIKNISL
+6 KNIT
-13 FSLFINN
+13 
-20 LLYLPP
+20 
-26 NLVIKMKKLLYISLL
+26 SLL
-41 APLAAIAQQPKD
+41 ASFFVIQIFSQSVD
-53 SITQLEE
+53 EEVTQLSE
-60 VVVKAEAPIKRIQK
+60 VVLTGQSPIKQVQK
-74 AAYNVVAIEAKQL
+74 AAYNVVAIEAQQL
-87 RTLNSNAADILAR
+87 RNLNSNAADMLAR

-114 EAHINL
+114 EANINL

-125 RHVCVFI
+125 RHVRIFI

-151 EMIERIEIYKGVV
+151 ELIERIEIYKGVV
-164 PITFGADA
+164 PVTFGADA
-172 LGGAINVITRK
+172 LGGAINVVTRK
-183 SRYNYGNLSYAFG
+183 SRYNYGNLSYTFG

-206 IGQYLTD
+206 LGQFLTD
-213 NINIELNAYQNYS
+213 NISVELNAYQNYS

-237 DLQTATYSKEKRWF
+237 DLQTGTYSKEKRWF

-262 IIGHVNIFN
+262 IIGRVNIFD
-271 EQWADKLSF
+271 EKWADKLSF
-280 GLNYSQEDKQLQNAN
+280 ALNYSQEDKQLQNAN

-306 KSHNYTS
+306 KSHNYSS

-319 RNILKNLSCVLAA
+319 KNILKGLSFFLTG
-332 RYDFTTTHN
+332 RYDFTTTQN

-356 PMVARGESQLQN
+356 PMVTRGESQLQN

-375 GYITSHLNYQ
+375 GYITSHLDYQ
-385 LSDKHLLQLTHTFSN
+385 LNEKNSFQLTHTFSN
-400 YNRRNKNMLITNYTL
+400 YTRRNKNMLITNYTL
-415 DSDFMRRVNEKNIT
+415 DSDFMRRINEKNIS
-429 GLSYKFTPSEYWNI
+429 GFSYKFTPSERWNI
-443 LVFGKYYNTAVTGPV
+443 LAFGKYYNTAVTGPV
-458 TISGFGS
+458 IVTGYGS
-465 RAVYKEE
+465 RAVYEEE
-472 THYTDVWGYGAAT
+472 THHTQAWGYGGAT

-493 QAKLSC
+493 QAKLSY

-518 IGNYNLKPENSDN
+518 IGNYKLKPENSNN
-531 LNVNLSYQPT
+531 LNVNLSYQPA

-547 LVETGFAY
+547 LVEAGFAY

-569 GTNEGSAGS
+569 GVNEGSAGS
-578 KNHGKVLN
+578 RNHGKVLN

-593 RYFYKDIFSVGGNL
+593 RYFYKDVFSVGGNL

-626 IYNDRVPNMPYLF
+626 IYNDRLPNMPYLF

-644 NCNISNLI
+644 TCNIGSLI
-652 AKRDRLSL
+652 AKRDKLSL
-660 GYNLFFTEEFFTSWQ
+660 NYNLFFTEEFFTSWQ

-694 YYTPNKRLSFS
+694 YYTPNKRLSLS

-710 FTNELL
+710 ITDELL

-734 YRFY
+734 YRVY

>member
-1 MFLNK
+1 MFLSPK
-6 AIKNISL
+6 KITFLLALFFVIQL
-13 FSLFINN
+13 FS
-20 LLYLPP
+20 
-26 NLVIKMKKLLYISLL
+26 
-41 APLAAIAQQPKD
+41 QPVD
-53 SITQLEE
+53 EEVTQLSEI
-60 VVVKAEAPIKRIQK
+60 VLTGQSPIKQVQK
-74 AAYNVVAIEAKQL
+74 AAYNVVAIEAQQL
-87 RTLNSNAADILAR
+87 RNLNSNAADMLAR

-114 EAHINL
+114 EANINL

-125 RHVCVFI
+125 RHVRIFI

-151 EMIERIEIYKGVV
+151 ELIERIEIYKGVV
-164 PITFGADA
+164 PVTFGADA
-172 LGGAINVITRK
+172 LGGAINVVTRK
-183 SRYNYGNLSYAFG
+183 NRYNYGNLSYTFG

-206 IGQYLTD
+206 LGQFLTD
-213 NINIELNAYQNYS
+213 NISVELNAYQNYS

-237 DLQTATYSKEKRWF
+237 DLQTGTYSKEKRWF

-262 IIGHVNIFN
+262 IIGRVNIFD
-271 EQWADKLSF
+271 EKWADKLSF
-280 GLNYSQEDKQLQNAN
+280 ALNYSQEDKQLQNAN

-306 KSHNYTS
+306 KSHNYSS

-319 RNILKNLSCVLAA
+319 KNILKGLSFFLTG
-332 RYDFTTTHN
+332 RYDFTTTQN

-356 PMVARGESQLQN
+356 PMVTRGESQLQN

-375 GYITSHLNYQ
+375 GYITSHLDYQ
-385 LSDKHLLQLTHTFSN
+385 LNEKHSFQLTHTFSN
-400 YNRRNKNMLITNYTL
+400 YTRRNKNMLITNYTL
-415 DSDFMRRVNEKNIT
+415 DSDFMRRVNEKNIS
-429 GLSYKFTPSEYWNI
+429 GFSYKFTPSERWNI
-443 LVFGKYYNTAVTGPV
+443 LAFGKYYNTAVTGPV
-458 TISGFGS
+458 IISGQGS
-465 RAVYKEE
+465 RAVYEEE
-472 THYTDVWGYGAAT
+472 THHTQAWGYGGAT

-493 QAKLSC
+493 QTKISY

-507 DTELFGDGDLE
+507 DNELFGDGDLE
-518 IGNYNLKPENSDN
+518 IGNYKLKPENSNN
-531 LNVNLSYQPT
+531 LNVNISYQPL

-547 LVETGFAY
+547 LVEAGFAY

-569 GTNEGSAGS
+569 GANEGSAGS
-578 KNHGKVLN
+578 RNHGKVLN

-593 RYFYKDIFSVGGNL
+593 RYFYKDVFSVGANL

-626 IYNDRVPNMPYLF
+626 IYNDRLPNMPYLF

-644 NCNISNLI
+644 TCNIGSLI
-652 AKRDRLSL
+652 AKRDKLSL
-660 GYNLFFTEEFFTSWQ
+660 NYNLFFTEEFFTSWQ

-683 PRQLSHDVSLT
+683 PRQLSHDMSLT
-694 YYTPNKRLSFS
+694 YYTPSKRLSLS

-710 FTNELL
+710 ITDELL

>member
-1 MFLNK
+1 MFLSPK
-6 AIKNISL
+6 KITFLLASFFVIQL
-13 FSLFINN
+13 FS
-20 LLYLPP
+20 
-26 NLVIKMKKLLYISLL
+26 
-41 APLAAIAQQPKD
+41 QPVD
-53 SITQLEE
+53 EEVTQLSE
-60 VVVKAEAPIKRIQK
+60 VVLTGQSPIKQVQK
-74 AAYNVVAIEAKQL
+74 AAYNVVAIEAQQL
-87 RTLNSNAADILAR
+87 RNLNSNAADMLAR

-114 EAHINL
+114 EANINL

-125 RHVCVFI
+125 RHVRIFI

-151 EMIERIEIYKGVV
+151 ELIERIEIYKGVV
-164 PITFGADA
+164 PVTFGADA
-172 LGGAINVITRK
+172 LGGAINVVTRK
-183 SRYNYGNLSYAFG
+183 NRYNYGNLSYTFG

-206 IGQYLTD
+206 LGQFLTD
-213 NINIELNAYQNYS
+213 NISVELNAYQNYS

-237 DLQTATYSKEKRWF
+237 DLQTGTYSKEKRWF

-262 IIGHVNIFN
+262 IIGRVNIFD
-271 EQWADKLSF
+271 EKWADKLSF
-280 GLNYSQEDKQLQNAN
+280 ALNYSQEDKQLQNAN

-306 KSHNYTS
+306 KSHNYSS

-319 RNILKNLSCVLAA
+319 KNILKGLSFFLTG
-332 RYDFTTTHN
+332 RYDFTTTQN

-356 PMVARGESQLQN
+356 PMVTRGESQLQN

-375 GYITSHLNYQ
+375 GYITSHLDYQ
-385 LSDKHLLQLTHTFSN
+385 LNEKHSFQLTHTFSN
-400 YNRRNKNMLITNYTL
+400 YTRRNKNMLITNYTL
-415 DSDFMRRVNEKNIT
+415 DSDFMRRVNEKNIS
-429 GLSYKFTPSEYWNI
+429 GFSYKFTPSERWNI
-443 LVFGKYYNTAVTGPV
+443 LAFGKYYNTAVTGPV
-458 TISGFGS
+458 IVTGYGS
-465 RAVYKEE
+465 RAVYEEE
-472 THYTDVWGYGAAT
+472 THHTQAWGYGGAT

-493 QAKLSC
+493 QTKISY

-507 DTELFGDGDLE
+507 DNELFGDGDLE
-518 IGNYNLKPENSDN
+518 IGNYKLKPENSNN
-531 LNVNLSYQPT
+531 LNVNISYQPL

-547 LVETGFAY
+547 LVEAGFAY

-569 GTNEGSAGS
+569 GANEGSAGS
-578 KNHGKVLN
+578 RNHGKVLN

-593 RYFYKDIFSVGGNL
+593 RYFYKDVFSVGANL

-626 IYNDRVPNMPYLF
+626 IYNDRLPNMPYLF

-644 NCNISNLI
+644 TCNIGSLI
-652 AKRDRLSL
+652 AKRDKLSL
-660 GYNLFFTEEFFTSWQ
+660 NYNLFFTEEFFTSWQ

-694 YYTPNKRLSFS
+694 YYTPNKRLSLS

-710 FTNELL
+710 ITDELL